1 MEQIIVTRRNGTTYP
16 LAVKKEATAIT
27 QAQQS
32 WGLLGDDLVNISI
45 ESPFPQQHEIGDWI
59 SVFGRIYTLNQLP
72 RVRKSGVHKYAYDLT
87 FEGVQY
93 DLLRAFYDVTIET
106 TGNTLQDVQGD
117 ALTGNLKRFATVLI
131 ANANRVFPDK
141 WKLGTCP
148 DTASDKTLT
157 FGDGDNCLAVYQNLC
172 KTFDV
177 EANISVRDG
186 VRTIDFVKRVGTTHP
201 FVFEFGKGK
210 GLYALDRQNVD
221 SSNIVTRLKVF
232 GSADNITNKYRA
244 NRLCLPGK
252 SKAQSF
258 IEEATAIQKYGIHE
272 ARKVFEDIK
281 PTFNG
286 RVSELVVGSVLKFKD
301 ASMFDLNA
309 LEADGRTTKYL
320 VAGVS
325 AKIHFNTG
333 NLAGYEFDIHKYD
346 HATRTFTLKKL
357 TDDRGAVFPSATSV
371 AFQFAVGD
379 EYKILDVTLPEQY
392 QTDAERRLQEQG
404 REYYRQNSQPKVKYG
419 LSVSKE
425 YLLKLFAD
433 GTTSLFTPG
442 DYINIKDESIGVD
455 KAVRIQSL
463 QRSLFDVYNYTL
475 TIADVAES
483 NITTRVISELLEIDK
498 ITTLHQLKDPTRA
511 KANWRSSR
519 EVLDM
524 VFDPDGDYY
533 TDKIK
538 PNSIDTL
545 SLSVGAKSM
554 QFALQNVVFDANY
567 QGQKNVVKV
576 SAGTLTHYTIEE
588 SARTWI
594 VAPAVVSLEED
605 NTPYYILARCSKSG
619 EAATMVFSKSP
630 IRVEQEAGMYHF
642 WIGVVNSVDETLQ
655 ARSIALSY
663 GFSTINGRFIKT
675 GRIESA
681 DGNTYFDLDAGEI
694 RGNILFKGGKTLDN
708 AVSDIIKQPISE
720 AKAYAD
726 GKTNDAL
733 EEVAR
738 INTAIRTL
746 SIGGRNYIRNS
757 SQEFKMKGLYKNF
770 NLSDKLKEGSEVT
783 ISAYIVIHAQPK
795 VNDDKARLKFVLT
808 PATWITDN
816 WGLADLPTGVS
827 EGIVQKTITL
837 TRDVTR
843 LSVYPN
849 YYYLK
854 EDKGAEVTVK
864 WIKLEYGNKA
874 TDYTEAPEDTAD
886 AIRRAETESKNLA
899 VSEAGKAQ
907 ANAIATAQADST
919 AKTAQALSDAKAY
932 TDGKV
937 NEAKASIQQVSNAL
951 NTAKSEL
958 QTAQRTA
965 TEAKTRAEN
974 TYTRAMADGKISE
987 AERRAIAQAESKAN
1001 DALAEASRRDT
1012 ALKAELEGKVSSIL
1026 SSVAIIQGDLQRQ
1039 IDKQVEMFWGEQPPT
1054 GRIGWTE
1061 ADDAKH
1067 EGDTYTVR
1075 SPEGVTITQQNAKQY
1090 PNVGK
1095 SWRWHGNGWIEIADT
1110 DVTRALSLAGEAKAS
1125 ADGKVTHFR
1134 GSAIPTGYKQGDL
1147 WTLTGVWNGFK
1158 QGSILTAIKDEVIGQ
1173 YNPTHWKEEVRYTDD
1188 TALHNLAIGGRN
1200 YIRKK
1205 YHREQEGGVL
1215 AIELT
1220 ETLPAGIYTFSCYAE
1235 IKRNK
1240 GYIGVLP
1247 SLESD
1252 YSKFINSPKSFIGI
1266 ETGNGESGVYVG
1278 VIEIESPMSRIY
1290 VYPQRRW
1297 AKTADGGLIDFKW
1310 IKLEKGNKATDYTEA
1325 PEDVADALKKVDTD
1339 STAKANQ
1346 ALNDAK
1352 AFANTKTQEA
1362 NTYTNSKASEV
1373 KAYASQQASTAL
1385 NDAKAFARE
1394 EDEKR
1399 ARALRAEIMQDYLR
1413 RVIKDGST
1421 LIKGGLLAT
1430 NVIALKSTN
1439 GKVSSYIDGNEA
1451 NNIAF
1456 ATGVTDAFTAN
1467 EKRAVEIT
1475 HDGNARFGQMHL
1487 NGHDG
1492 VLSFAPIGSAESYLN
1507 IGGVP
1512 RGLDSLLGS
1521 TFNGD
1526 DRTGDTSF
1534 SLVSTQ
1540 GQDLEQTKELIGSI
1554 NIPKDGTAIKFSGK
1568 FHINVDQAVSDY
1580 DDTDYEYGR
1589 YGDDRDYWL
1598 NREREEEE
1606 RARRSRENLKRT
1618 NAMATLVISLIKLGE
1633 RGEEVKMQIL
1643 NESRS
1648 YNDGRGHGTESFTAS
1663 TTLEQGVYKVIAR
1676 CTLLATGIDTSSTS
1690 AAVDIKTDLTQ
1701 KNAEVHISNKAMYAV
1716 FGRENFLHVSEQGTT
1731 IKGRTDM
1738 PGVLAAGIARTTGT
1752 VQNAY
1757 GAKVNRQGYDI
1768 AVCERQRDNSYK
1780 VYHSIGHSNY
1790 SVQLTVFGDSRDAG
1804 CVMDIQDYYFTCC
1817 FYNPVDTYKEQHD
1830 FTYLCIGPNTK

>member
-1 MEQIIVTRRNGTTYP
+1 MEQIIVMRRNGTTYP

-32 WGLLGDDLVNISI
+32 WGLLGDDLVQISI

-72 RVRKSGVHKYAYDLT
+72 RVRRSGVHKYAYDLT

-177 EANISVRDG
+177 EANISVRDD

-286 RVSELVVGSVLKFKD
+286 RVSELVAGSVLKFKD

-404 REYYRQNSQPKVKYG
+404 NEYYRQNSQPKVKYG

-425 YLLKLFAD
+425 YLMKLFAD
-433 GTTSLFTPG
+433 GTTSLFAPG

-524 VFDPDGDYY
+524 VFDPEGDYY

-545 SLSVGAKSM
+545 ALSVGAKSM

-576 SAGTLTHYTIEE
+576 SSGTLTHYTIED
-588 SARTWI
+588 SPRTWI
-594 VAPAVVSLEED
+594 VAPAVVSLDEE

-619 EAATMVFSKSP
+619 ESATIVFSKSP

-655 ARSIALSY
+655 ARSMSLTY

-720 AKAYAD
+720 AKSYTD

-733 EEVAR
+733 AEVA
-738 INTAIRTL
+738 
-746 SIGGRNYIRNS
+746 
-757 SQEFKMKGLYKNF
+757 
-770 NLSDKLKEGSEVT
+770 
-783 ISAYIVIHAQPK
+783 
-795 VNDDKARLKFVLT
+795 
-808 PATWITDN
+808 
-816 WGLADLPTGVS
+816 
-827 EGIVQKTITL
+827 
-837 TRDVTR
+837 
-843 LSVYPN
+843 
-849 YYYLK
+849 
-854 EDKGAEVTVK
+854 
-864 WIKLEYGNKA
+864 
-874 TDYTEAPEDTAD
+874 
-886 AIRRAETESKNLA
+886 
-899 VSEAGKAQ
+899 
-907 ANAIATAQADST
+907 
-919 AKTAQALSDAKAY
+919 
-932 TDGKV
+932 
-937 NEAKASIQQVSNAL
+937 
-951 NTAKSEL
+951 
-958 QTAQRTA
+958 
-965 TEAKTRAEN
+965 
-974 TYTRAMADGKISE
+974 
-987 AERRAIAQAESKAN
+987 
-1001 DALAEASRRDT
+1001 RRDT
-1012 ALKAELEGKVSSIL
+1012 ALKTELEGKVSALL
-1026 SSVAIIQGDLQRQ
+1026 SSVSTIQGDLQRQ
-1039 IDKQVEMFWGEQPPT
+1039 IDKQVEMYWGEQPPT
-1054 GRIGWTE
+1054 GRIGWTG

-1075 SPEGVTITQQNAKQY
+1075 PPEGVTITPQNAKQY

-1110 DVTRALSLAGEAKAS
+1110 DVTRALALAGEAKAS

-1147 WTLTGVWNGFK
+1147 WTLTSAWNGFK
-1158 QGSILTAIKDEVIGQ
+1158 QGSILTAIQDEVIGQ

-1188 TALHNLAIGGRN
+1188 TAIRTLSIGGRN
-1200 YIRKK
+1200 LIKNSYKNQERKRG
-1205 YHREQEGGVL
+1205 YLMVQEHDLTEDWKAGETYTISVCCGIERDKGVL
-1215 AIELT
+1215 LYIWGGSYQLAEVTTRTNSEDKDGLKW
-1220 ETLPAGIYTFSCYAE
+1220 GVYTATFTIS
-1235 IKRNK
+1235 
-1240 GYIGVLP
+1240 
-1247 SLESD
+1247 EST
-1252 YSKFINSPKSFIGI
+1252 INSISDWHKKTYEIFQ
-1266 ETGNGESGVYVG
+1266 NGGEG
-1278 VIEIESPMSRIY
+1278 
-1290 VYPQRRW
+1290 
-1297 AKTADGGLIDFKW
+1297 DFTLKW
-1310 IKLEKGNKATDYTEA
+1310 VKLEKGNKATDYTEA
-1325 PEDVADALKKVDTD
+1325 PEDTAEAIKKVETD

-1352 AFANTKTQEA
+1352 T
-1362 NTYTNSKASEV
+1362 
-1373 KAYASQQASTAL
+1373 
-1385 NDAKAFARE
+1385 FARE
-1394 EDEKR
+1394 EDDKREK
-1399 ARALRAEIMQDYLR
+1399 ALRAEIMQDYLR
-1413 RVIKDGST
+1413 KVIKDGST

-1439 GKVSSYIDGNEA
+1439 GKISSYIDGNEA

-1456 ATGVTDAFTAN
+1456 ATGVNDAFTAN

-1475 HDGNARFGQMHL
+1475 HDGNARFGQMRL

-1507 IGGVP
+1507 IGGVARP
-1512 RGLDSLLGS
+1512 LDILLGGALALDSLSGEADFDFKIRGNVNQNNDHHES
-1521 TFNGD
+1521 KVII
-1526 DRTGDTSF
+1526 DRLS
-1534 SLVSTQ
+1534 VQ
-1540 GQDLEQTKELIGSI
+1540 
-1554 NIPKDGTAIKFSGK
+1554 KDGTTIKFFGDYSLE
-1568 FHINVDQAVSDY
+1568 VSQDLVDY
-1580 DDTDYEYGR
+1580 DSPELMHSVLVATDF
-1589 YGDDRDYWL
+1589 
-1598 NREREEEE
+1598 
-1606 RARRSRENLKRT
+1606 LKRDE
-1618 NAMATLVISLIKLGE
+1618 AVGSLEVKIIKRGE
-1633 RGEEVKMQIL
+1633 RGEEERAQIL
-1643 NESRS
+1643 YMQKRAV
-1648 YNDGRGHGTESFTAS
+1648 DGSIHDEKYSS
-1663 TTLEQGVYKVIAR
+1663 ILTLEKGEYKVVANFDHYGSMLGKSRTIANVSLK
-1676 CTLLATGIDTSSTS
+1676 TALTNKST
-1690 AAVDIKTDLTQ
+1690 
-1701 KNAEVHISNKAMYAV
+1701 EVYIGKDSMYAV
-1716 FGRENFLHVSEQGTT
+1716 FGRENFLHVSEEGTT
-1731 IKGRTDM
+1731 IKGKTDM
-1738 PGVLAAGIARTTGT
+1738 PGVLAAGIAKMSGT
-1752 VQNAY
+1752 VSNAY
-1757 GAKVNRQGYDI
+1757 GAKVNRLGYEG
-1768 AVCERQRDNSYK
+1768 AWCERQRDNSYK

-1790 SVQLTVFGDSRDAG
+1790 SVQVTVFGDSRDAG
-1804 CVMDIQDYYFTCC
+1804 CVMDVQDYYFTCC
-1817 FYNPVDTYKEQHD
+1817 FYNPVDTYKEQHN
-1830 FTYLCIGPNTK
+1830 FTYLCVGPNTK

>member
-1 MEQIIVTRRNGTTYP
+1 MKIGLKTILPSPSFDNHSFIEQ
-16 LAVKKEATAIT
+16 
-27 QAQQS
+27 
-32 WGLLGDDLVNISI
+32 
-45 ESPFPQQHEIGDWI
+45 
-59 SVFGRIYTLNQLP
+59 
-72 RVRKSGVHKYAYDLT
+72 
-87 FEGVQY
+87 
-93 DLLRAFYDVTIET
+93 
-106 TGNTLQDVQGD
+106 
-117 ALTGNLKRFATVLI
+117 
-131 ANANRVFPDK
+131 
-141 WKLGTCP
+141 
-148 DTASDKTLT
+148 KTEE
-157 FGDGDNCLAVYQNLC
+157 F
-172 KTFDV
+172 
-177 EANISVRDG
+177 
-186 VRTIDFVKRVGTTHP
+186 
-201 FVFEFGKGK
+201 FEFGKGK

-272 ARKVFEDIK
+272 ARKIFEDIK
-281 PTFNG
+281 PIFNG
-286 RVSELVVGSVLKFKD
+286 RISELVAGSILKFKD

-371 AFQFAVGD
+371 AFQFSVGD

-392 QTDAERRLQEQG
+392 QTDAERKLQDQG

-524 VFDPDGDYY
+524 VFDPEGDYY

-545 SLSVGAKSM
+545 ALSVGAKSM

-576 SAGTLTHYTIEE
+576 SAGTLTHYTIED
-588 SARTWI
+588 SLRTWI

-619 EAATMVFSKSP
+619 ESATIVFSKST

-655 ARSIALSY
+655 ARSMSLTY

-720 AKAYAD
+720 AKSYAD
-726 GKTNDAL
+726 GKT
-733 EEVAR
+733 
-738 INTAIRTL
+738 
-746 SIGGRNYIRNS
+746 
-757 SQEFKMKGLYKNF
+757 
-770 NLSDKLKEGSEVT
+770 
-783 ISAYIVIHAQPK
+783 
-795 VNDDKARLKFVLT
+795 
-808 PATWITDN
+808 
-816 WGLADLPTGVS
+816 
-827 EGIVQKTITL
+827 
-837 TRDVTR
+837 
-843 LSVYPN
+843 
-849 YYYLK
+849 
-854 EDKGAEVTVK
+854 
-864 WIKLEYGNKA
+864 
-874 TDYTEAPEDTAD
+874 
-886 AIRRAETESKNLA
+886 
-899 VSEAGKAQ
+899 
-907 ANAIATAQADST
+907 
-919 AKTAQALSDAKAY
+919 
-932 TDGKV
+932 
-937 NEAKASIQQVSNAL
+937 
-951 NTAKSEL
+951 
-958 QTAQRTA
+958 
-965 TEAKTRAEN
+965 
-974 TYTRAMADGKISE
+974 
-987 AERRAIAQAESKAN
+987 N

-1012 ALKAELEGKVSSIL
+1012 ALKTELEGKVSSIL
-1026 SSVAIIQGDLQRQ
+1026 SNVATIQGDLQRQ
-1039 IDKQVEMFWGEQPPT
+1039 IDKQVEMYWGEQPPT

-1075 SPEGVTITQQNAKQY
+1075 PPEGVTITPQNAKQY

-1095 SWRWHGNGWIEIADT
+1095 SWRWHGNGWLEIADT
-1110 DVTRALSLAGEAKAS
+1110 DVTRALALAGEAKAS

-1147 WTLTGVWNGFK
+1147 WTLTSMWNGFK
-1158 QGSILTAIKDEVIGQ
+1158 QGSILTATQDEVIGQ

-1188 TALHNLAIGGRN
+1188 TAIRTLSIGGRN
-1200 YIRKK
+1200 YVRSM
-1205 YHREQEGGVL
+1205 YHKEREGGVL
-1215 AIELT
+1215 PIELT

-1247 SLESD
+1247 SLGSD

-1266 ETGNGESGVYVG
+1266 ETGNGESGVYMG

-1325 PEDVADALKKVDTD
+1325 PEDVADA
-1339 STAKANQ
+1339 STAKTNQ

-1352 AFANTKTQEA
+1352 TYANTKTQEA
-1362 NTYTNSKASEV
+1362 NTYTNTKASEV
-1373 KAYASQQASTAL
+1373 KTYASQQASTAL

-1394 EDEKR
+1394 EDDKR
-1399 ARALRAEIMQDYLR
+1399 DKALRAEIMQDYLR
-1413 RVIKDGST
+1413 QVIKDGST
-1421 LIKGGLLAT
+1421 LVKGGLLAT

-1507 IGGVP
+1507 IGGVAIP
-1512 RGLDSLLGS
+1512 LDVLLGGALALDSLSGKAD
-1521 TFNGD
+1521 FNFKIRGD
-1526 DRTGDTSF
+1526 VNQNNDHHESKVIIDRLS
-1534 SLVSTQ
+1534 VQ
-1540 GQDLEQTKELIGSI
+1540 
-1554 NIPKDGTAIKFSGK
+1554 KDGTTIKFFGDYSL
-1568 FHINVDQAVSDY
+1568 DVSQDLVDY
-1580 DDTDYEYGR
+1580 DSPELMHSVLVATDFVK
-1589 YGDDRDYWL
+1589 RD
-1598 NREREEEE
+1598 E
-1606 RARRSRENLKRT
+1606 A
-1618 NAMATLVISLIKLGE
+1618 VGSLEVKIIKMGE
-1633 RGEEVKMQIL
+1633 RGEEERAQIL
-1643 NESRS
+1643 YMQKRSVDGSVHDEKYSSILTLEKGEYKVVANFDHYGSMLGESRTIANVS
-1648 YNDGRGHGTESFTAS
+1648 LKTALTNKRTE
-1663 TTLEQGVYKVIAR
+1663 VYIGK
-1676 CTLLATGIDTSSTS
+1676 DS
-1690 AAVDIKTDLTQ
+1690 
-1701 KNAEVHISNKAMYAV
+1701 MYAV
-1716 FGRENFLHVSEQGTT
+1716 FGRENFLHVSEEGTT
-1731 IKGRTDM
+1731 IKGKTDM
-1738 PGVLAAGIARTTGT
+1738 PGVLAAGIAGAFGGVR
-1752 VQNAY
+1752 NAY
-1757 GAKVNRQGYDI
+1757 GAKVNRLGYDK
-1768 AVCERQRDNSYK
+1768 AVCERQRDNSYI

-1790 SVQLTVFGDSRDAG
+1790 SVQVTVFGNSRDAG
-1804 CVMDIQDYYFTCC
+1804 CVMDVQDYYFTCC
-1817 FYNPVDTYKEQHD
+1817 FYNPVDVNKEEHD

>member
-16 LAVKKEATAIT
+16 LVVKKEATAIT

-45 ESPFPQQHEIGDWI
+45 ESPFPQQYEIGDWI
-59 SVFGRIYTLNQLP
+59 SVFGRVYTLNQLP

-258 IEEATAIQKYGIHE
+258 IEEATAIKKYGIHE
-272 ARKVFEDIK
+272 ARKIFEDIK

-286 RVSELVVGSVLKFKD
+286 RVSELVAGSVLKFKD

-404 REYYRQNSQPKVKYG
+404 NEYYRQNSQPKVKYG

-524 VFDPDGDYY
+524 VFDPEGDYY

-545 SLSVGAKSM
+545 ALSVGAKSM

-576 SAGTLTHYTIEE
+576 SAGTLTHYTIED
-588 SARTWI
+588 SPRTWI
-594 VAPAVVSLEED
+594 VAPAVVSLDED

-619 EAATMVFSKSP
+619 ESATIVFSKST

-655 ARSIALSY
+655 ARSMSLTY

-694 RGNILFKGGKTLDN
+694 RGNILFKGGKTLDD

-720 AKAYAD
+720 AKSYAD

-733 EEVAR
+733 AEVA
-738 INTAIRTL
+738 
-746 SIGGRNYIRNS
+746 
-757 SQEFKMKGLYKNF
+757 
-770 NLSDKLKEGSEVT
+770 
-783 ISAYIVIHAQPK
+783 
-795 VNDDKARLKFVLT
+795 
-808 PATWITDN
+808 
-816 WGLADLPTGVS
+816 
-827 EGIVQKTITL
+827 
-837 TRDVTR
+837 
-843 LSVYPN
+843 
-849 YYYLK
+849 
-854 EDKGAEVTVK
+854 
-864 WIKLEYGNKA
+864 
-874 TDYTEAPEDTAD
+874 
-886 AIRRAETESKNLA
+886 
-899 VSEAGKAQ
+899 
-907 ANAIATAQADST
+907 
-919 AKTAQALSDAKAY
+919 
-932 TDGKV
+932 
-937 NEAKASIQQVSNAL
+937 
-951 NTAKSEL
+951 
-958 QTAQRTA
+958 
-965 TEAKTRAEN
+965 
-974 TYTRAMADGKISE
+974 
-987 AERRAIAQAESKAN
+987 
-1001 DALAEASRRDT
+1001 RRDT
-1012 ALKAELEGKVSSIL
+1012 ALKTELEGKVSALL
-1026 SSVAIIQGDLQRQ
+1026 SSVSTIQGDLQRQ
-1039 IDKQVEMFWGEQPPT
+1039 IDKQVEMYWGEQPPT

-1075 SPEGVTITQQNAKQY
+1075 PPEGVTITPQNAKQY

-1110 DVTRALSLAGEAKAS
+1110 DVTRALALAGEAKAS

-1147 WTLTGVWNGFK
+1147 WTLTATWNGFK
-1158 QGSILTAIKDEVIGQ
+1158 QGSILTATQDEVIGQ

-1188 TALHNLAIGGRN
+1188 TKANEA
-1200 YIRKK
+1200 K
-1205 YHREQEGGVL
+1205 
-1215 AIELT
+1215 T
-1220 ETLPAGIYTFSCYAE
+1220 YAE
-1235 IKRNK
+1235 
-1240 GYIGVLP
+1240 
-1247 SLESD
+1247 S
-1252 YSKFINSPKSFIGI
+1252 
-1266 ETGNGESGVYVG
+1266 
-1278 VIEIESPMSRIY
+1278 
-1290 VYPQRRW
+1290 Q
-1297 AKTADGGLIDFKW
+1297 
-1310 IKLEKGNKATDYTEA
+1310 
-1325 PEDVADALKKVDTD
+1325 
-1339 STAKANQ
+1339 AN
-1346 ALNDAK
+1346 
-1352 AFANTKTQEA
+1352 
-1362 NTYTNSKASEV
+1362 
-1373 KAYASQQASTAL
+1373 TAL

-1394 EDEKR
+1394 EDDKREK
-1399 ARALRAEIMQDYLR
+1399 ALRAEMMQDYLR
-1413 RVIKDGST
+1413 QVIKDGST

-1439 GKVSSYIDGNEA
+1439 GKISSYIDGNQA

-1487 NGHDG
+1487 NGKDG

-1507 IGGVP
+1507 IGGVARP
-1512 RGLDSLLGS
+1512 LDILLGGALALDSLSGKADFDFEILGDVNQNNDHHES
-1521 TFNGD
+1521 KVII
-1526 DRTGDTSF
+1526 DRLS
-1534 SLVSTQ
+1534 VQ
-1540 GQDLEQTKELIGSI
+1540 
-1554 NIPKDGTAIKFSGK
+1554 KDGTTIKFFGDYSLE
-1568 FHINVDQAVSDY
+1568 VSQDLVDY
-1580 DDTDYEYGR
+1580 DSPELMHSVLVATDF
-1589 YGDDRDYWL
+1589 
-1598 NREREEEE
+1598 
-1606 RARRSRENLKRT
+1606 LKRDE
-1618 NAMATLVISLIKLGE
+1618 AVGSLEVKIIKRGE
-1633 RGEEVKMQIL
+1633 RGEEERAQIL
-1643 NESRS
+1643 YMQKRAV
-1648 YNDGRGHGTESFTAS
+1648 DGSIHDEKYSS
-1663 TTLEQGVYKVIAR
+1663 ILTLEKGEYKVVANFDHYGSMLGKSRTIANVSLK
-1676 CTLLATGIDTSSTS
+1676 TALTNKST
-1690 AAVDIKTDLTQ
+1690 
-1701 KNAEVHISNKAMYAV
+1701 EVHIGNKAMYAV
-1716 FGRENFLHVSEQGTT
+1716 FGRENFLHVSEEGTT
-1731 IKGRTDM
+1731 IKGKTDM
-1738 PGVLAAGIARTTGT
+1738 PGVLAAGIARTTGS

-1757 GAKVNRQGYDI
+1757 GAKVNRLGYNYAD
-1768 AVCERQRDNSYK
+1768 CERQRDNSYI

-1790 SVQLTVFGDSRDAG
+1790 SVQVTVFGNSRDAG
-1804 CVMDIQDYYFTCC
+1804 CVMDVQDYYFTCC
-1817 FYNPVDTYKEQHD
+1817 FYNPVDVNKEEHD

>member
-16 LAVKKEATAIT
+16 LVVKKEATAIT

-32 WGLLGDDLVNISI
+32 WGLLGDDLVQISI

-286 RVSELVVGSVLKFKD
+286 RVSELVAGSVLKFKD

-425 YLLKLFAD
+425 YLMKLFAD

-463 QRSLFDVYNYTL
+463 QRNLFDVYNYTL

-524 VFDPDGDYY
+524 VFDPEGDYY

-545 SLSVGAKSM
+545 ALSVGAKSM

-576 SAGTLTHYTIEE
+576 SSGTLTHYTIED
-588 SARTWI
+588 SPRTWI
-594 VAPAVVSLEED
+594 VAPAVVSLEEED

-619 EAATMVFSKSP
+619 NSATVVFSKST

-655 ARSIALSY
+655 ARSMSLTY

-708 AVSDIIKQPISE
+708 VVSDIIKQPISE
-720 AKAYAD
+720 AKSYAD
-726 GKTNDAL
+726 GKANDAL
-733 EEVAR
+733 AEASRRDTALKTELEGKVSSILSNVATIQGDLQRQIDKQIEMYWGEQPPTGRIGWKEADDAKHEGDTYTVRPPEGVTITPQNAKQYPNVGKSWRWHGNGWIEIADTDVTRALAIAGEAKASADGKVTHFRGSSIPTGYKQGDLWTLTSSWNGFKQGSILTATQDEVIGQYNPAHWKEEVR
-738 INTAIRTL
+738 YTDDTAIRTL

-757 SQEFKMKGLYKNF
+757 SQEFKMKGLHKF
-770 NLSDKLKEGSEVT
+770 LELSDTLKAGSAVT
-783 ISAYIVIHAQPK
+783 ISAYIIIHAQPK
-795 VNDDKARLKFVLT
+795 VEGDKARLKFLLT
-808 PATWITDN
+808 PATWSENN
-816 WGLADLPTGVS
+816 WGLAELPTGVS

-837 TRDVTR
+837 DRDVTR
-843 LSVYPN
+843 LCVYPN
-849 YYYLK
+849 QYYLK

-874 TDYTEAPEDTAD
+874 TDYTEAPED
-886 AIRRAETESKNLA
+886 
-899 VSEAGKAQ
+899 
-907 ANAIATAQADST
+907 
-919 AKTAQALSDAKAY
+919 
-932 TDGKV
+932 
-937 NEAKASIQQVSNAL
+937 
-951 NTAKSEL
+951 
-958 QTAQRTA
+958 
-965 TEAKTRAEN
+965 
-974 TYTRAMADGKISE
+974 
-987 AERRAIAQAESKAN
+987 
-1001 DALAEASRRDT
+1001 
-1012 ALKAELEGKVSSIL
+1012 
-1026 SSVAIIQGDLQRQ
+1026 
-1039 IDKQVEMFWGEQPPT
+1039 
-1054 GRIGWTE
+1054 
-1061 ADDAKH
+1061 
-1067 EGDTYTVR
+1067 
-1075 SPEGVTITQQNAKQY
+1075 
-1090 PNVGK
+1090 
-1095 SWRWHGNGWIEIADT
+1095 
-1110 DVTRALSLAGEAKAS
+1110 
-1125 ADGKVTHFR
+1125 
-1134 GSAIPTGYKQGDL
+1134 
-1147 WTLTGVWNGFK
+1147 
-1158 QGSILTAIKDEVIGQ
+1158 
-1173 YNPTHWKEEVRYTDD
+1173 
-1188 TALHNLAIGGRN
+1188 
-1200 YIRKK
+1200 
-1205 YHREQEGGVL
+1205 
-1215 AIELT
+1215 
-1220 ETLPAGIYTFSCYAE
+1220 
-1235 IKRNK
+1235 
-1240 GYIGVLP
+1240 
-1247 SLESD
+1247 
-1252 YSKFINSPKSFIGI
+1252 
-1266 ETGNGESGVYVG
+1266 
-1278 VIEIESPMSRIY
+1278 
-1290 VYPQRRW
+1290 
-1297 AKTADGGLIDFKW
+1297 
-1310 IKLEKGNKATDYTEA
+1310 
-1325 PEDVADALKKVDTD
+1325 VADALKKVETD
-1339 STAKANQ
+1339 GTAKANQ
-1346 ALNDAK
+1346 ALSDAK
-1352 AFANTKTQEA
+1352 TYANTKTQEA
-1362 NTYTNSKASEV
+1362 NTYTNSKANEV
-1373 KAYASQQASTAL
+1373 KTYASQQASTAL

-1399 ARALRAEIMQDYLR
+1399 EKVLRAFMMQDYLR
-1413 RVIKDGST
+1413 QVIKDGST

-1451 NNIAF
+1451 NDIAF
-1456 ATGVTDAFTAN
+1456 AAGVTDAFTAN

-1507 IGGVP
+1507 IGGVARP
-1512 RGLDSLLGS
+1512 LDSLLGGTLS
-1521 TFNGD
+1521 SD
-1526 DRTGDTSF
+1526 DRTGSVEFRPPTINSDAEITN
-1534 SLVSTQ
+1534 TN
-1540 GQDLEQTKELIGSI
+1540 ELIGGM
-1554 NIPKDGTAIKFSGK
+1554 NITKDGTTIKFSGSYN
-1568 FHINVDQAVSDY
+1568 ISVDQEY
-1580 DDTDYEYGR
+1580 HENDTSTYP
-1589 YGDDRDYWL
+1589 
-1598 NREREEEE
+1598 
-1606 RARRSRENLKRT
+1606 SRPTDTSTLKRA
-1618 NAMATLVISLIKLGE
+1618 NAIGILEIKLVKKGE
-1633 RGEEVKMQIL
+1633 RGDEDKAQIL
-1643 NESRS
+1643 YVSKQG
-1648 YNDGRGHGTESFTAS
+1648 NDTARGAVNFVAS
-1663 TTLEQGVYKVIAR
+1663 TTIEKGVYKVVAT
-1676 CTLLATGIDTSSTS
+1676 CTHKGASVGRSSTIATANIATNVTNKS
-1690 AAVDIKTDLTQ
+1690 T
-1701 KNAEVHISNKAMYAV
+1701 EVYIGKDSMYAV
-1716 FGRENFLHVSEQGTT
+1716 FGRENFLHVSEEGTT
-1731 IKGRTDM
+1731 IKGKTDM
-1738 PGVLAAGIARTTGT
+1738 PGVLAAGIAKISGT

-1757 GAKVNRQGYDI
+1757 GAKVNRQGYEG
-1768 AVCERQRDNSYK
+1768 AWCERQRDNSYK
-1780 VYHSIGHSNY
+1780 VYHSIGHSKY
-1790 SVQLTVFGDSRDAG
+1790 SVQITPINTRDTG
-1804 CVMDIQDYYFTCC
+1804 CVLDVSDYYFTCC
-1817 FYNPVDTYKEQHD
+1817 FYGTMDNDRYQHD
-1830 FTYLCIGPNTK
+1830 FHYLCIGQNTK

>member
-16 LAVKKEATAIT
+16 LVVKKEATAIT

-32 WGLLGDDLVNISI
+32 WGLLGDDLVQISI

-272 ARKVFEDIK
+272 ARKIFEDIK

-286 RVSELVVGSVLKFKD
+286 RVSELVAGSVLKFKD

-392 QTDAERRLQEQG
+392 QTEAERKLQEQG
-404 REYYRQNSQPKVKYG
+404 NEYYRQNSQPKVKYG

-425 YLLKLFAD
+425 YLMKLFAD

-524 VFDPDGDYY
+524 VFDPEGDYY

-545 SLSVGAKSM
+545 ALSVGAKSM

-576 SAGTLTHYTIEE
+576 SEGTLTHYTIED
-588 SARTWI
+588 SPRTWI
-594 VAPAVVSLEED
+594 VAPAVVSLEEE

-619 EAATMVFSKSP
+619 ESATIVFSKSP

-655 ARSIALSY
+655 ARSMSLTY

-720 AKAYAD
+720 VKSYAD

-733 EEVAR
+733 AEVAR
-738 INTAIRTL
+738 RDTVLKTELEGKVSALLSNVSTIQENLQKQIDKQVEMYWGEQPPTGRIDWTEADDAKHEGDTYTVRPPEGVTITPQNAKQYPNVGKSWRWHGNGWLEIADTDVTRALALAGEAKASADGKVTHFRGGAIPTGYKQGDLWTLTSAWNGFKQGSILTATQDEVIGQYNPTHWKEEVRYTDDTAIRTL

-757 SQEFKMKGLYKNF
+757 RKEFKMKGLHKF
-770 NLSDKLKEGSEVT
+770 LELSDTLKAGSAVT
-783 ISAYIVIHAQPK
+783 LSAHIVIHAQPK
-795 VNDDKARLKFVLT
+795 VEGDKARLKFLLT
-808 PATWITDN
+808 PATWSENN
-816 WGLADLPTGVS
+816 WDLAELPTGVS
-827 EGIVQKTITL
+827 EGLVQKTITL
-837 TRDVTR
+837 DRDVTR
-843 LSVYPN
+843 LCVYPN
-849 YYYLK
+849 YSYLD

-874 TDYTEAPEDTAD
+874 TDYTEAPEDVAD
-886 AIRRAETESKNLA
+886 AI
-899 VSEAGKAQ
+899 
-907 ANAIATAQADST
+907 
-919 AKTAQALSDAKAY
+919 
-932 TDGKV
+932 
-937 NEAKASIQQVSNAL
+937 
-951 NTAKSEL
+951 
-958 QTAQRTA
+958 
-965 TEAKTRAEN
+965 
-974 TYTRAMADGKISE
+974 
-987 AERRAIAQAESKAN
+987 
-1001 DALAEASRRDT
+1001 
-1012 ALKAELEGKVSSIL
+1012 
-1026 SSVAIIQGDLQRQ
+1026 
-1039 IDKQVEMFWGEQPPT
+1039 
-1054 GRIGWTE
+1054 
-1061 ADDAKH
+1061 
-1067 EGDTYTVR
+1067 
-1075 SPEGVTITQQNAKQY
+1075 
-1090 PNVGK
+1090 
-1095 SWRWHGNGWIEIADT
+1095 
-1110 DVTRALSLAGEAKAS
+1110 
-1125 ADGKVTHFR
+1125 
-1134 GSAIPTGYKQGDL
+1134 
-1147 WTLTGVWNGFK
+1147 
-1158 QGSILTAIKDEVIGQ
+1158 
-1173 YNPTHWKEEVRYTDD
+1173 
-1188 TALHNLAIGGRN
+1188 
-1200 YIRKK
+1200 
-1205 YHREQEGGVL
+1205 
-1215 AIELT
+1215 
-1220 ETLPAGIYTFSCYAE
+1220 
-1235 IKRNK
+1235 
-1240 GYIGVLP
+1240 
-1247 SLESD
+1247 
-1252 YSKFINSPKSFIGI
+1252 
-1266 ETGNGESGVYVG
+1266 
-1278 VIEIESPMSRIY
+1278 
-1290 VYPQRRW
+1290 
-1297 AKTADGGLIDFKW
+1297 
-1310 IKLEKGNKATDYTEA
+1310 
-1325 PEDVADALKKVDTD
+1325 KKVDTD

-1352 AFANTKTQEA
+1352 TYANTKTQEA
-1362 NTYTNSKASEV
+1362 NTYTNSKANEV
-1373 KAYASQQASTAL
+1373 KTYASQQASTAL

-1394 EDEKR
+1394 EDDKR
-1399 ARALRAEIMQDYLR
+1399 ERALRAEIMQDYLR
-1413 RVIKDGST
+1413 QVIKDGST
-1421 LIKGGLLAT
+1421 LVKGGLLAT
-1430 NVIALKSTN
+1430 NVIALKSTK

-1456 ATGVTDAFTAN
+1456 AAGVTDAFTAN

-1507 IGGVP
+1507 IGGVARP
-1512 RGLDSLLGS
+1512 LDSLLGGTLS
-1521 TFNGD
+1521 SD
-1526 DRTGDTSF
+1526 DRNGSVEFRPPTINSDAEITN
-1534 SLVSTQ
+1534 TN
-1540 GQDLEQTKELIGSI
+1540 ELIGGM
-1554 NIPKDGTAIKFSGK
+1554 NITKDGTTIKFSGSYN
-1568 FHINVDQAVSDY
+1568 ISVDQEY
-1580 DDTDYEYGR
+1580 HENDTSTYP
-1589 YGDDRDYWL
+1589 
-1598 NREREEEE
+1598 
-1606 RARRSRENLKRT
+1606 SRPTDTSTLKRA
-1618 NAMATLVISLIKLGE
+1618 NAIGILEIKLVKKGE
-1633 RGEEVKMQIL
+1633 RGDEDKAQIL
-1643 NESRS
+1643 YVSKQG
-1648 YNDGRGHGTESFTAS
+1648 NDTARGKVNFVAS
-1663 TTLEQGVYKVIAR
+1663 ATIEKGVYKVVAT
-1676 CTLLATGIDTSSTS
+1676 CTHKGASVGRSSTI
-1690 AAVDIKTDLTQ
+1690 ATADIATKVTN
-1701 KNAEVHISNKAMYAV
+1701 KSSEVYIGKDSMYAV
-1716 FGRENFLHVSEQGTT
+1716 FGRENFLHVSEEGTT

-1738 PGVLAAGIARTTGT
+1738 PGVLAAGIAKTTGT

-1757 GAKVNRQGYDI
+1757 GAKVNRLGYEG
-1768 AVCERQRDNSYK
+1768 AWCERQRDNSYK

-1790 SVQLTVFGDSRDAG
+1790 SVQVTVFGDSRDAG

-1817 FYNPVDTYKEQHD
+1817 FYNPVDTYKEQHN

>member
-32 WGLLGDDLVNISI
+32 WGLLGDDLVQISI

-72 RVRKSGVHKYAYDLT
+72 RVRKSGVHKYTYDLN

-258 IEEATAIQKYGIHE
+258 IEDATAIEKYGIHE
-272 ARKVFEDIK
+272 ARKIFEDIK

-286 RVSELVVGSVLKFKD
+286 RVSELVAGSVLKFKD
-301 ASMFDLNA
+301 VSMFDLNT
-309 LEADGRTTKYL
+309 LEPDGRTTKYL

-371 AFQFAVGD
+371 AFQFSVGD

-392 QTDAERRLQEQG
+392 QTEAERKLQEQG

-425 YLLKLFAD
+425 YLMKLFAD

-524 VFDPDGDYY
+524 VFDPEGDYY

-545 SLSVGAKSM
+545 ALSVGAKSM
-554 QFALQNVVFDANY
+554 QFALQNVVFEANY

-576 SAGTLTHYTIEE
+576 SEGTLTHYTIED
-588 SARTWI
+588 SPRTWI
-594 VAPAVVSLEED
+594 VAPAVISLEEE

-619 EAATMVFSKSP
+619 ESATIVFSKST

-655 ARSIALSY
+655 ARSMSLTY

-720 AKAYAD
+720 VKSYAD

-733 EEVAR
+733 AEVTR
-738 INTAIRTL
+738 INTA
-746 SIGGRNYIRNS
+746 
-757 SQEFKMKGLYKNF
+757 
-770 NLSDKLKEGSEVT
+770 LKT
-783 ISAYIVIHAQPK
+783 
-795 VNDDKARLKFVLT
+795 
-808 PATWITDN
+808 
-816 WGLADLPTGVS
+816 
-827 EGIVQKTITL
+827 
-837 TRDVTR
+837 
-843 LSVYPN
+843 
-849 YYYLK
+849 
-854 EDKGAEVTVK
+854 
-864 WIKLEYGNKA
+864 
-874 TDYTEAPEDTAD
+874 
-886 AIRRAETESKNLA
+886 
-899 VSEAGKAQ
+899 
-907 ANAIATAQADST
+907 
-919 AKTAQALSDAKAY
+919 
-932 TDGKV
+932 
-937 NEAKASIQQVSNAL
+937 
-951 NTAKSEL
+951 
-958 QTAQRTA
+958 
-965 TEAKTRAEN
+965 
-974 TYTRAMADGKISE
+974 
-987 AERRAIAQAESKAN
+987 
-1001 DALAEASRRDT
+1001 
-1012 ALKAELEGKVSSIL
+1012 ELEGKVSAL
-1026 SSVAIIQGDLQRQ
+1026 VSSVTTIQGALQRQ
-1039 IDKQVEMFWGEQPPT
+1039 IDKQVEMYWGEQPPT

-1075 SPEGVTITQQNAKQY
+1075 PPEGVTITPQNAKQY

-1095 SWRWHGNGWIEIADT
+1095 SWRWHGNGWLEIADT
-1110 DVTRALSLAGEAKAS
+1110 DVTRALALAGEAKAS

-1147 WTLTGVWNGFK
+1147 WTLTSAWNGFK
-1158 QGSILTAIKDEVIGQ
+1158 QGSILTATQDEVIGQ

-1188 TALHNLAIGGRN
+1188 TAIRTLSIGGRN
-1200 YIRKK
+1200 LVRRFDAVKQDGYCLGCWLFPKPEQWQAGLEYTLSFNLGTTHSDPLVWLYVDK
-1205 YHREQEGGVL
+1205 YSRGIARIYPQGEPKRGDDGLFYGRYTLTFRPEQEDIDRGRPRDGWDGFRL
-1215 AIELT
+1215 YL
-1220 ETLPAGIYTFSCYAE
+1220 GHSSDG
-1235 IKRNK
+1235 RNAN
-1240 GYIGVLP
+1240 
-1247 SLESD
+1247 D
-1252 YSKFINSPKSFIGI
+1252 PK
-1266 ETGNGESGVYVG
+1266 
-1278 VIEIESPMSRIY
+1278 
-1290 VYPQRRW
+1290 
-1297 AKTADGGLIDFKW
+1297 AKVDRV
-1310 IKLEKGNKATDYTEA
+1310 KLEKGNKATDYTEA
-1325 PEDVADALKKVDTD
+1325 PEDTAEAIKKVETD
-1339 STAKANQ
+1339 STAKATQ

-1352 AFANTKTQEA
+1352 
-1362 NTYTNSKASEV
+1362 
-1373 KAYASQQASTAL
+1373 
-1385 NDAKAFARE
+1385 DFARE
-1394 EDEKR
+1394 EDDKREK
-1399 ARALRAEIMQDYLR
+1399 ALRAEIMQDYLR
-1413 RVIKDGST
+1413 KVIKDGST

-1456 ATGVTDAFTAN
+1456 ATGVTNAFTAA
-1467 EKRAVEIT
+1467 EERAVEIT

-1507 IGGVP
+1507 IGGVARP
-1512 RGLDSLLGS
+1512 LDVLLGGALALDSLGGDAKFDFEIQGY
-1521 TFNGD
+1521 FNA
-1526 DRTGDTSF
+1526 DTH
-1534 SLVSTQ
+1534 
-1540 GQDLEQTKELIGSI
+1540 TKSKVLIERFTVQ
-1554 NIPKDGTAIKFSGK
+1554 KDGTG
-1568 FHINVDQAVSDY
+1568 INFFGEYSLEVSQTSVDYNSPEVEPSIPSHDFIIEDTAVGSL
-1580 DDTDYEYGR
+1580 EV
-1589 YGDDRDYWL
+1589 
-1598 NREREEEE
+1598 
-1606 RARRSRENLKRT
+1606 K
-1618 NAMATLVISLIKLGE
+1618 LIKLGE
-1633 RGEEVKMQIL
+1633 RGEEDKMQIL
-1643 NESRS
+1643 YMQARAV
-1648 YNDGRGHGTESFTAS
+1648 DGSIHDKKYSSFI
-1663 TTLEQGVYKVIAR
+1663 TLEQGEYKVVANSVHYST
-1676 CTLLATGIDTSSTS
+1676 TLGTSSTHAKVS
-1690 AAVDIKTDLTQ
+1690 IQTALDKKKT
-1701 KNAEVHISNKAMYAV
+1701 EVYIGKDSMYAV
-1716 FGRENFLHVSEQGTT
+1716 FGRENFLHVSEEGTT
-1731 IKGRTDM
+1731 IKGKTDM
-1738 PGVLAAGIARTTGT
+1738 PGVLAAGIANMSGT

-1757 GAKVNRQGYDI
+1757 GAKVNRLGYEG
-1768 AVCERQRDNSYK
+1768 AWCERQRDNSYI

-1790 SVQLTVFGDSRDAG
+1790 SVQVTVFGDSRDAG

-1817 FYNPVDTYKEQHD
+1817 FYNPVDTYKEQHN

>member
-32 WGLLGDDLVNISI
+32 WGLLGDDLVQISI

-286 RVSELVVGSVLKFKD
+286 RVSELVAGSVLKFKD

-404 REYYRQNSQPKVKYG
+404 NEYYRQNSQPKVKYG

-425 YLLKLFAD
+425 YLMKLFAD

-524 VFDPDGDYY
+524 VFDPEGDYY

-545 SLSVGAKSM
+545 ALSVGAKSM

-576 SAGTLTHYTIEE
+576 SEGTLTHYTIED
-588 SARTWI
+588 SPRTWI
-594 VAPAVVSLEED
+594 VAPAVVSLEEE

-619 EAATMVFSKSP
+619 ESATIVFSKSP

-655 ARSIALSY
+655 ARSMSLTY

-720 AKAYAD
+720 VKSYAD

-733 EEVAR
+733 AEVAR
-738 INTAIRTL
+738 
-746 SIGGRNYIRNS
+746 
-757 SQEFKMKGLYKNF
+757 
-770 NLSDKLKEGSEVT
+770 
-783 ISAYIVIHAQPK
+783 
-795 VNDDKARLKFVLT
+795 
-808 PATWITDN
+808 
-816 WGLADLPTGVS
+816 
-827 EGIVQKTITL
+827 
-837 TRDVTR
+837 
-843 LSVYPN
+843 
-849 YYYLK
+849 
-854 EDKGAEVTVK
+854 
-864 WIKLEYGNKA
+864 
-874 TDYTEAPEDTAD
+874 
-886 AIRRAETESKNLA
+886 
-899 VSEAGKAQ
+899 
-907 ANAIATAQADST
+907 
-919 AKTAQALSDAKAY
+919 
-932 TDGKV
+932 
-937 NEAKASIQQVSNAL
+937 
-951 NTAKSEL
+951 
-958 QTAQRTA
+958 
-965 TEAKTRAEN
+965 
-974 TYTRAMADGKISE
+974 
-987 AERRAIAQAESKAN
+987 
-1001 DALAEASRRDT
+1001 RDT
-1012 ALKAELEGKVSSIL
+1012 VLKTELEGKVTALL
-1026 SSVAIIQGDLQRQ
+1026 SSVSTIQGDLQRQ

-1054 GRIGWTE
+1054 GRIGWKE

-1075 SPEGVTITQQNAKQY
+1075 PPEGVTITPQNAKQY

-1110 DVTRALSLAGEAKAS
+1110 DVTRALAIAGEAKAS

-1134 GSAIPTGYKQGDL
+1134 GSSIPTGYKQGDL
-1147 WTLTGVWNGFK
+1147 WTLTSSWNGFK
-1158 QGSILTAIKDEVIGQ
+1158 QGSILTATQDEVIGQ
-1173 YNPTHWKEEVRYTDD
+1173 YNPAHWKEEVRYTDD
-1188 TALHNLAIGGRN
+1188 TAIRTLSIGGRN
-1200 YIRKK
+1200 YIRNSS
-1205 YHREQEGGVL
+1205 QEFKMKGLHKFLELSDTLKAGSAVTISAYIIIHAQPKVEGDKARLKFLLTPATWSENNWGLAELPTGVSEG
-1215 AIELT
+1215 IVQKT
-1220 ETLPAGIYTFSCYAE
+1220 ITLDRDVTRLC
-1235 IKRNK
+1235 
-1240 GYIGVLP
+1240 
-1247 SLESD
+1247 
-1252 YSKFINSPKSFIGI
+1252 
-1266 ETGNGESGVYVG
+1266 
-1278 VIEIESPMSRIY
+1278 
-1290 VYPQRRW
+1290 VYPNQYYLKEDKG
-1297 AKTADGGLIDFKW
+1297 AEVTVKW
-1310 IKLEKGNKATDYTEA
+1310 IKLEYGNKVTDYTEA
-1325 PEDVADALKKVDTD
+1325 PEDVADAIKKVDTD

-1346 ALNDAK
+1346 ALSDAK
-1352 AFANTKTQEA
+1352 TYANTKTQEA
-1362 NTYTNSKASEV
+1362 NTYTNSKANEV
-1373 KAYASQQASTAL
+1373 KTYASQQASTAL

-1394 EDEKR
+1394 EDDKR
-1399 ARALRAEIMQDYLR
+1399 ERALRAEIMQDYLR
-1413 RVIKDGST
+1413 QVIKDGST
-1421 LIKGGLLAT
+1421 LVKGGLLAT
-1430 NVIALKSTN
+1430 NVIALKSTK

-1456 ATGVTDAFTAN
+1456 AAGVTDAFTAN
-1467 EKRAVEIT
+1467 EKRMVEIT
-1475 HDGNARFGQMHL
+1475 HDGNARFGQMRL

-1507 IGGVP
+1507 IGGVARP
-1512 RGLDSLLGS
+1512 LDSLLGGTLS
-1521 TFNGD
+1521 GD
-1526 DRTGDTSF
+1526 DRTG
-1534 SLVSTQ
+1534 SLEFRPPAISSDAEITN
-1540 GQDLEQTKELIGSI
+1540 TKELIGGM
-1554 NIPKDGTAIKFSGK
+1554 NITKDGTTIKFSG
-1568 FHINVDQAVSDY
+1568 
-1580 DDTDYEYGR
+1580 
-1589 YGDDRDYWL
+1589 
-1598 NREREEEE
+1598 
-1606 RARRSRENLKRT
+1606 
-1618 NAMATLVISLIKLGE
+1618 
-1633 RGEEVKMQIL
+1633 
-1643 NESRS
+1643 S
-1648 YNDGRGHGTESFTAS
+1648 YNISVAQEYN
-1663 TTLEQGVYKVIAR
+1663 EN
-1676 CTLLATGIDTSSTS
+1676 DTSSTGPS
-1690 AAVDIKTDLTQ
+1690 RPTDTSTLKRANAIGIIEIKLIKKGERGDEDKAQILYVSKQGNDPTRGSVNFVASTSIE
-1701 KNAEVHISNKAMYAV
+1701 KGIYKVVATCTHKGASVGRSSTIATANIATKVTNKSSEVHIGNKAMYAV

-1757 GAKVNRQGYDI
+1757 GAKVNRQGYTG
-1768 AVCERQRDNSYK
+1768 AWCERQRDNSYK

-1790 SVQLTVFGDSRDAG
+1790 SVQVTVFGDSRDAG

-1817 FYNPVDTYKEQHD
+1817 FYNPVDTYKEQHN

>member
-32 WGLLGDDLVNISI
+32 WGVLGDDLVQISI

-286 RVSELVVGSVLKFKD
+286 RVSELVAGSVLKFKD

-392 QTDAERRLQEQG
+392 QTDAERKLQDQG

-433 GTTSLFTPG
+433 ATTSLFTPG

-524 VFDPDGDYY
+524 VFDPEGDYY

-545 SLSVGAKSM
+545 ALSVGAKSM

-576 SAGTLTHYTIEE
+576 SAGTLTHYTIED
-588 SARTWI
+588 SPRTWI

-619 EAATMVFSKSP
+619 ESATIVFSKST
-630 IRVEQEAGMYHF
+630 IRVEQEAGVYHF

-655 ARSIALSY
+655 ARSMSLTY

-708 AVSDIIKQPISE
+708 VVD
-720 AKAYAD
+720 
-726 GKTNDAL
+726 
-733 EEVAR
+733 
-738 INTAIRTL
+738 TAIRTL
-746 SIGGRNYIRNS
+746 SIGGRNLVRKFDAVKQDGYFLGCWLFPKPE
-757 SQEFKMKGLYKNF
+757 QWQAGLEYTLSF
-770 NLSDKLKEGSEVT
+770 NLGTTHNDPLVWLYVDKYS
-783 ISAYIVIHAQPK
+783 
-795 VNDDKARLKFVLT
+795 R
-808 PATWITDN
+808 
-816 WGLADLPTGVS
+816 
-827 EGIVQKTITL
+827 
-837 TRDVTR
+837 
-843 LSVYPN
+843 
-849 YYYLK
+849 
-854 EDKGAEVTVK
+854 
-864 WIKLEYGNKA
+864 A
-874 TDYTEAPEDTAD
+874 TDRIYPQGELKRGDDGLFYGRYICTFKPTQEDID
-886 AIRRAETESKNLA
+886 RGRPR
-899 VSEAGKAQ
+899 
-907 ANAIATAQADST
+907 
-919 AKTAQALSDAKAY
+919 
-932 TDGKV
+932 DGW
-937 NEAKASIQQVSNAL
+937 
-951 NTAKSEL
+951 
-958 QTAQRTA
+958 
-965 TEAKTRAEN
+965 
-974 TYTRAMADGKISE
+974 DGF
-987 AERRAIAQAESKAN
+987 RLYLGHTNGQNAN
-1001 DALAEASRRDT
+1001 DP
-1012 ALKAELEGKVSSIL
+1012 KAKV
-1026 SSVAIIQGDLQRQ
+1026 
-1039 IDKQVEMFWGEQPPT
+1039 
-1054 GRIGWTE
+1054 GR
-1061 ADDAKH
+1061 
-1067 EGDTYTVR
+1067 V
-1075 SPEGVTITQQNAKQY
+1075 
-1090 PNVGK
+1090 
-1095 SWRWHGNGWIEIADT
+1095 
-1110 DVTRALSLAGEAKAS
+1110 
-1125 ADGKVTHFR
+1125 
-1134 GSAIPTGYKQGDL
+1134 
-1147 WTLTGVWNGFK
+1147 
-1158 QGSILTAIKDEVIGQ
+1158 
-1173 YNPTHWKEEVRYTDD
+1173 
-1188 TALHNLAIGGRN
+1188 
-1200 YIRKK
+1200 
-1205 YHREQEGGVL
+1205 
-1215 AIELT
+1215 
-1220 ETLPAGIYTFSCYAE
+1220 
-1235 IKRNK
+1235 
-1240 GYIGVLP
+1240 
-1247 SLESD
+1247 
-1252 YSKFINSPKSFIGI
+1252 
-1266 ETGNGESGVYVG
+1266 
-1278 VIEIESPMSRIY
+1278 
-1290 VYPQRRW
+1290 
-1297 AKTADGGLIDFKW
+1297 
-1310 IKLEKGNKATDYTEA
+1310 KLEKGNKATDYTEA
-1325 PEDVADALKKVDTD
+1325 PEDIADAIKKVDTD

-1346 ALNDAK
+1346 ALSDAK

-1362 NTYTNSKASEV
+1362 NTYTNTKASEV
-1373 KAYASQQASTAL
+1373 KTYASQQASTAL

-1394 EDEKR
+1394 EDDKR
-1399 ARALRAEIMQDYLR
+1399 DKALRAFMMQDYLR
-1413 RVIKDGST
+1413 QVIKDGST

-1439 GKVSSYIDGNEA
+1439 GKISSYIDGNEA

-1456 ATGVTDAFTAN
+1456 AAGVTDAFTAN

-1487 NGHDG
+1487 NGKDG

-1507 IGGVP
+1507 IGGVARP
-1512 RGLDSLLGS
+1512 LDILLGGALALDSLSGKADFDFEILGDVNQNNDHHES
-1521 TFNGD
+1521 KVII
-1526 DRTGDTSF
+1526 DRLS
-1534 SLVSTQ
+1534 VQ
-1540 GQDLEQTKELIGSI
+1540 
-1554 NIPKDGTAIKFSGK
+1554 KDGTTIKFFGDYSLE
-1568 FHINVDQAVSDY
+1568 VSQDLVDY
-1580 DDTDYEYGR
+1580 DSPELMHSVLVATDF
-1589 YGDDRDYWL
+1589 
-1598 NREREEEE
+1598 
-1606 RARRSRENLKRT
+1606 LKRDE
-1618 NAMATLVISLIKLGE
+1618 AVGSLEVKIIKRGE
-1633 RGEEVKMQIL
+1633 RGEEERAQIL
-1643 NESRS
+1643 YMQKRAV
-1648 YNDGRGHGTESFTAS
+1648 DGSIHDEKYSS
-1663 TTLEQGVYKVIAR
+1663 ILTLEKGEYKVVANFDHYGSMLGKSRTIANVSLK
-1676 CTLLATGIDTSSTS
+1676 TALTNKSS
-1690 AAVDIKTDLTQ
+1690 
-1701 KNAEVHISNKAMYAV
+1701 EVYIGKDSMYAV
-1716 FGRENFLHVSEQGTT
+1716 FGRENFLHVSEEGTT
-1731 IKGRTDM
+1731 IKGKTDM
-1738 PGVLAAGIARTTGT
+1738 PGVLAAGIARTSGS
-1752 VQNAY
+1752 VYNAF
-1757 GAKVNRQGYDI
+1757 GAKVHRQGYDTPYS
-1768 AVCERQRDNSYK
+1768 ERQWDNIYK

-1790 SVQLTVFGDSRDAG
+1790 SVQITPINTRDTG
-1804 CVMDIQDYYFTCC
+1804 CVLDVSDYYFTCC
-1817 FYNPVDTYKEQHD
+1817 FYGTTDNDRYQHD
-1830 FTYLCIGPNTK
+1830 FHYLCIGQNTK

>member
-1 MEQIIVTRRNGTTYP
+1 MEQIIVMRRNGTTYP

-32 WGLLGDDLVNISI
+32 WGVLGDDLVQISI

-72 RVRKSGVHKYAYDLT
+72 RVRRSGVHKYAYDLT

-286 RVSELVVGSVLKFKD
+286 RVSELVAGSVLKFKD

-404 REYYRQNSQPKVKYG
+404 NEYYRQNSQPKVKYG

-425 YLLKLFAD
+425 YLMKLFAD

-475 TIADVAES
+475 TISDVAES

-524 VFDPDGDYY
+524 VFDPEGDYY

-545 SLSVGAKSM
+545 ALSVGAKSM

-567 QGQKNVVKV
+567 QGQKNVVKA
-576 SAGTLTHYTIEE
+576 SAGTLTHYTIEDNP
-588 SARTWI
+588 RTWI
-594 VAPAVVSLEED
+594 VAPAVVSLDEE

-619 EAATMVFSKSP
+619 ESATIVFSKSP

-655 ARSIALSY
+655 ARSMSLTY

-708 AVSDIIKQPISE
+708 VVD
-720 AKAYAD
+720 
-726 GKTNDAL
+726 
-733 EEVAR
+733 
-738 INTAIRTL
+738 TAIRTL
-746 SIGGRNYIRNS
+746 SIGGRNLIKNS
-757 SQEFKMKGLYKNF
+757 NKNQERKRGYLMTQEHDLTEDWKAGETY
-770 NLSDKLKEGSEVT
+770 T
-783 ISAYIVIHAQPK
+783 ISVCC
-795 VNDDKARLKFVLT
+795 
-808 PATWITDN
+808 
-816 WGLADLPTGVS
+816 
-827 EGIVQKTITL
+827 GIE
-837 TRDVTR
+837 R
-843 LSVYPN
+843 
-849 YYYLK
+849 
-854 EDKGAEVTVK
+854 DKGVLLYIWGGSYQLAEVTTRTNSEDKDGLK
-864 WIKLEYGNKA
+864 WGVY
-874 TDYTEAPEDTAD
+874 
-886 AIRRAETESKNLA
+886 
-899 VSEAGKAQ
+899 
-907 ANAIATAQADST
+907 
-919 AKTAQALSDAKAY
+919 
-932 TDGKV
+932 
-937 NEAKASIQQVSNAL
+937 
-951 NTAKSEL
+951 
-958 QTAQRTA
+958 TA
-965 TEAKTRAEN
+965 TFT
-974 TYTRAMADGKISE
+974 ISE
-987 AERRAIAQAESKAN
+987 STIN
-1001 DALAEASRRDT
+1001 
-1012 ALKAELEGKVSSIL
+1012 SI
-1026 SSVAIIQGDLQRQ
+1026 SDWHKKTYEIFQNG
-1039 IDKQVEMFWGEQPPT
+1039 G
-1054 GRIGWTE
+1054 
-1061 ADDAKH
+1061 
-1067 EGDTYTVR
+1067 EGD
-1075 SPEGVTITQQNAKQY
+1075 
-1090 PNVGK
+1090 
-1095 SWRWHGNGWIEIADT
+1095 
-1110 DVTRALSLAGEAKAS
+1110 
-1125 ADGKVTHFR
+1125 F
-1134 GSAIPTGYKQGDL
+1134 
-1147 WTLTGVWNGFK
+1147 
-1158 QGSILTAIKDEVIGQ
+1158 IL
-1173 YNPTHWKEEVRYTDD
+1173 
-1188 TALHNLAIGGRN
+1188 
-1200 YIRKK
+1200 
-1205 YHREQEGGVL
+1205 
-1215 AIELT
+1215 
-1220 ETLPAGIYTFSCYAE
+1220 
-1235 IKRNK
+1235 
-1240 GYIGVLP
+1240 
-1247 SLESD
+1247 
-1252 YSKFINSPKSFIGI
+1252 
-1266 ETGNGESGVYVG
+1266 
-1278 VIEIESPMSRIY
+1278 
-1290 VYPQRRW
+1290 
-1297 AKTADGGLIDFKW
+1297 KW
-1310 IKLEKGNKATDYTEA
+1310 VKLEKGNKATDYTEA
-1325 PEDVADALKKVDTD
+1325 PEDTAEAIKKVDTD
-1339 STAKANQ
+1339 STDKANQ

-1352 AFANTKTQEA
+1352 AFA
-1362 NTYTNSKASEV
+1362 
-1373 KAYASQQASTAL
+1373 
-1385 NDAKAFARE
+1385 RE
-1394 EDEKR
+1394 EDDKREK
-1399 ARALRAEIMQDYLR
+1399 ALRAEIMQDYLR
-1413 RVIKDGST
+1413 KVIKDGST

-1430 NVIALKSTN
+1430 NVIALKGIR
-1439 GKVSSYIDGNEA
+1439 GKISSYIDGNEA

-1456 ATGVTDAFTAN
+1456 AAGVTDAFTAD

-1475 HDGNARFGQMHL
+1475 QDGNARFGQMHL
-1487 NGHDG
+1487 NGKDG

-1507 IGGVP
+1507 IGGVARP
-1512 RGLDSLLGS
+1512 LDILLGGALALDSLSGRADFDFEILGDVNQNNDHHES
-1521 TFNGD
+1521 KVII
-1526 DRTGDTSF
+1526 DRLS
-1534 SLVSTQ
+1534 VQ
-1540 GQDLEQTKELIGSI
+1540 
-1554 NIPKDGTAIKFSGK
+1554 KDGTTIKFFGDYSLE
-1568 FHINVDQAVSDY
+1568 VSQDLVDY
-1580 DDTDYEYGR
+1580 DSPELMHSVLVATDF
-1589 YGDDRDYWL
+1589 
-1598 NREREEEE
+1598 
-1606 RARRSRENLKRT
+1606 LKRDE
-1618 NAMATLVISLIKLGE
+1618 AVGSLEVKIIKRGE
-1633 RGEEVKMQIL
+1633 RGEEERAQIL
-1643 NESRS
+1643 YMQKRAV
-1648 YNDGRGHGTESFTAS
+1648 DGSIHDEKYSS
-1663 TTLEQGVYKVIAR
+1663 ILTLEKGEYKVVANFDHYGSMLGKSRTIANVSLK
-1676 CTLLATGIDTSSTS
+1676 TALTNKST
-1690 AAVDIKTDLTQ
+1690 
-1701 KNAEVHISNKAMYAV
+1701 EVHIGNKAMYAV
-1716 FGRENFLHVSEQGTT
+1716 FGRENFLHVSEEGTT
-1731 IKGRTDM
+1731 IKGKTDM
-1738 PGVLAAGIARTTGT
+1738 PGVLAAGIAKTTGT

-1757 GAKVNRQGYDI
+1757 GAKVNRQGYDY
-1768 AVCERQRDNSYK
+1768 AACERQRDNSYK

-1790 SVQLTVFGDSRDAG
+1790 SVQVTVFGDSRDAG
-1804 CVMDIQDYYFTCC
+1804 CVMDVQDYYFTCC
-1817 FYNPVDTYKEQHD
+1817 FYNPVDTYKEQHN

>member
-16 LAVKKEATAIT
+16 LVVKKEATAIT

-32 WGLLGDDLVNISI
+32 WGLLGDDLVQISI

-272 ARKVFEDIK
+272 ARKIFEDIK

-286 RVSELVVGSVLKFKD
+286 RVSELVAGSVLKFKD

-392 QTDAERRLQEQG
+392 QTEAERKLQEQG
-404 REYYRQNSQPKVKYG
+404 NEYYRQNSQPKVKYG

-425 YLLKLFAD
+425 YLMKLFAD
-433 GTTSLFTPG
+433 GTTSLFMPG

-524 VFDPDGDYY
+524 VFDPEGDYY

-576 SAGTLTHYTIEE
+576 SEGTLTHYTIED
-588 SARTWI
+588 SPRTWI

-619 EAATMVFSKSP
+619 DSATIVFSKSP

-655 ARSIALSY
+655 ARSMSLTY

-720 AKAYAD
+720 AKSYAD

-733 EEVAR
+733 AEVAR
-738 INTAIRTL
+738 RDTALKTELEGKVTALLSSVSTIQDDLQRQIDKQVEMFWGEKPPTGRIGWKEADDAKHEGDTYTVRPPEGVTITPQNAKQYPNVGKSWRWHGNGWIEIADTDVTRALAIAGEAKASADGKVTHFRGSSIPTGYKQGDLWTLTSSWNGFKQGSILTATQDEVIGQYNPAHWKEEVRYTDDTAIRTL

-757 SQEFKMKGLYKNF
+757 SQEFKMKGLHKF
-770 NLSDKLKEGSEVT
+770 LELSDTLKAGSAVT
-783 ISAYIVIHAQPK
+783 ISAYIIIHAQPK
-795 VNDDKARLKFVLT
+795 VEGDKARLKFLLT
-808 PATWITDN
+808 PATWSENN
-816 WGLADLPTGVS
+816 WGLAELPTGVS

-837 TRDVTR
+837 DRDVTR
-843 LSVYPN
+843 LCVYPN
-849 YYYLK
+849 QYYLK

-874 TDYTEAPEDTAD
+874 TDYTEAPED
-886 AIRRAETESKNLA
+886 
-899 VSEAGKAQ
+899 
-907 ANAIATAQADST
+907 
-919 AKTAQALSDAKAY
+919 
-932 TDGKV
+932 
-937 NEAKASIQQVSNAL
+937 
-951 NTAKSEL
+951 
-958 QTAQRTA
+958 
-965 TEAKTRAEN
+965 
-974 TYTRAMADGKISE
+974 
-987 AERRAIAQAESKAN
+987 
-1001 DALAEASRRDT
+1001 
-1012 ALKAELEGKVSSIL
+1012 
-1026 SSVAIIQGDLQRQ
+1026 
-1039 IDKQVEMFWGEQPPT
+1039 
-1054 GRIGWTE
+1054 
-1061 ADDAKH
+1061 
-1067 EGDTYTVR
+1067 
-1075 SPEGVTITQQNAKQY
+1075 
-1090 PNVGK
+1090 
-1095 SWRWHGNGWIEIADT
+1095 
-1110 DVTRALSLAGEAKAS
+1110 
-1125 ADGKVTHFR
+1125 
-1134 GSAIPTGYKQGDL
+1134 
-1147 WTLTGVWNGFK
+1147 
-1158 QGSILTAIKDEVIGQ
+1158 
-1173 YNPTHWKEEVRYTDD
+1173 
-1188 TALHNLAIGGRN
+1188 
-1200 YIRKK
+1200 
-1205 YHREQEGGVL
+1205 
-1215 AIELT
+1215 
-1220 ETLPAGIYTFSCYAE
+1220 
-1235 IKRNK
+1235 
-1240 GYIGVLP
+1240 
-1247 SLESD
+1247 
-1252 YSKFINSPKSFIGI
+1252 
-1266 ETGNGESGVYVG
+1266 
-1278 VIEIESPMSRIY
+1278 
-1290 VYPQRRW
+1290 
-1297 AKTADGGLIDFKW
+1297 
-1310 IKLEKGNKATDYTEA
+1310 
-1325 PEDVADALKKVDTD
+1325 VADALKKVETD
-1339 STAKANQ
+1339 GTAKANQ
-1346 ALNDAK
+1346 ALSDAK
-1352 AFANTKTQEA
+1352 TYANTKTQEA
-1362 NTYTNSKASEV
+1362 NTYTNSKANEV
-1373 KAYASQQASTAL
+1373 KTYASQQASTAL

-1399 ARALRAEIMQDYLR
+1399 DKALRAEIMQDYLR
-1413 RVIKDGST
+1413 QVIKDGST
-1421 LIKGGLLAT
+1421 FIKGGLLAT

-1439 GKVSSYIDGNEA
+1439 GNVSSYIDGNEA

-1456 ATGVTDAFTAN
+1456 AAGVTDAFTAN
-1467 EKRAVEIT
+1467 EKRMVEIT
-1475 HDGNARFGQMHL
+1475 HDGNARFGQMRL

-1507 IGGVP
+1507 IGGVARP
-1512 RGLDSLLGS
+1512 LDSLLGGTLS
-1521 TFNGD
+1521 GD
-1526 DRTGDTSF
+1526 DRTG
-1534 SLVSTQ
+1534 SLEFRPPAISSDAEITN
-1540 GQDLEQTKELIGSI
+1540 TKELIGGM
-1554 NIPKDGTAIKFSGK
+1554 NITKDGTTIKFSG
-1568 FHINVDQAVSDY
+1568 
-1580 DDTDYEYGR
+1580 
-1589 YGDDRDYWL
+1589 
-1598 NREREEEE
+1598 
-1606 RARRSRENLKRT
+1606 
-1618 NAMATLVISLIKLGE
+1618 
-1633 RGEEVKMQIL
+1633 
-1643 NESRS
+1643 S
-1648 YNDGRGHGTESFTAS
+1648 YNISVAQEYN
-1663 TTLEQGVYKVIAR
+1663 EN
-1676 CTLLATGIDTSSTS
+1676 DTSSTGPSRPTDTSTLKRANAIGIIEIKLIKKGERGDEDKAQILYVSKQGNDPTRGSVNFVAS
-1690 AAVDIKTDLTQ
+1690 ASIEKGIYKVVATCTHKGASVGRSSTIATANIATKVTN
-1701 KNAEVHISNKAMYAV
+1701 KSSEVYIGKDSMYAV

-1738 PGVLAAGIARTTGT
+1738 PGVLAAGIAKMTGI

-1757 GAKVNRQGYDI
+1757 GAKVNRQGYDY
-1768 AVCERQRDNSYK
+1768 AVCEWQRDNSYK

-1790 SVQLTVFGDSRDAG
+1790 SVQVTVFGDSRDAG
-1804 CVMDIQDYYFTCC
+1804 CVMEISDYYFRCC
-1817 FYNPVDTYKEQHD
+1817 FYNPVDVYREQQN
-1830 FTYLCIGPNTK
+1830 FTYLCIGQNTK

>member
-16 LAVKKEATAIT
+16 LAVKKEATAIM

-177 EANISVRDG
+177 EANISVRDD

-286 RVSELVVGSVLKFKD
+286 RISELVAGSVLKFKD

-404 REYYRQNSQPKVKYG
+404 NEYYRQNSQPKVKYG

-524 VFDPDGDYY
+524 VFDPEGDYY

-545 SLSVGAKSM
+545 ALSVGAKSM

-576 SAGTLTHYTIEE
+576 SSGTLTHYTIED
-588 SARTWI
+588 SPRTWI
-594 VAPAVVSLEED
+594 VAPAVVSLDEE

-619 EAATMVFSKSP
+619 ESATIVFSKSP

-655 ARSIALSY
+655 ARSMSLTY

-708 AVSDIIKQPISE
+708 VVD
-720 AKAYAD
+720 
-726 GKTNDAL
+726 
-733 EEVAR
+733 
-738 INTAIRTL
+738 TAIRTL
-746 SIGGRNYIRNS
+746 SIGGRNLIKNS
-757 SQEFKMKGLYKNF
+757 NKNQERKRGYLMAQEHDLTEDWKAGETY
-770 NLSDKLKEGSEVT
+770 T
-783 ISAYIVIHAQPK
+783 ISVCC
-795 VNDDKARLKFVLT
+795 
-808 PATWITDN
+808 
-816 WGLADLPTGVS
+816 
-827 EGIVQKTITL
+827 GIE
-837 TRDVTR
+837 R
-843 LSVYPN
+843 
-849 YYYLK
+849 
-854 EDKGAEVTVK
+854 DKGVLLYIWGGSHQLAEVT
-864 WIKLEYGNKA
+864 NR
-874 TDYTEAPEDTAD
+874 T
-886 AIRRAETESKNLA
+886 
-899 VSEAGKAQ
+899 
-907 ANAIATAQADST
+907 
-919 AKTAQALSDAKAY
+919 
-932 TDGKV
+932 
-937 NEAKASIQQVSNAL
+937 
-951 NTAKSEL
+951 KSEDKDGL
-958 QTAQRTA
+958 KWGVYTA
-965 TEAKTRAEN
+965 TFT
-974 TYTRAMADGKISE
+974 ISE
-987 AERRAIAQAESKAN
+987 STIN
-1001 DALAEASRRDT
+1001 
-1012 ALKAELEGKVSSIL
+1012 SI
-1026 SSVAIIQGDLQRQ
+1026 SDWHKKTYEIFQNG
-1039 IDKQVEMFWGEQPPT
+1039 G
-1054 GRIGWTE
+1054 
-1061 ADDAKH
+1061 
-1067 EGDTYTVR
+1067 EGD
-1075 SPEGVTITQQNAKQY
+1075 
-1090 PNVGK
+1090 
-1095 SWRWHGNGWIEIADT
+1095 
-1110 DVTRALSLAGEAKAS
+1110 
-1125 ADGKVTHFR
+1125 F
-1134 GSAIPTGYKQGDL
+1134 
-1147 WTLTGVWNGFK
+1147 
-1158 QGSILTAIKDEVIGQ
+1158 IL
-1173 YNPTHWKEEVRYTDD
+1173 
-1188 TALHNLAIGGRN
+1188 
-1200 YIRKK
+1200 
-1205 YHREQEGGVL
+1205 
-1215 AIELT
+1215 
-1220 ETLPAGIYTFSCYAE
+1220 
-1235 IKRNK
+1235 
-1240 GYIGVLP
+1240 
-1247 SLESD
+1247 
-1252 YSKFINSPKSFIGI
+1252 
-1266 ETGNGESGVYVG
+1266 
-1278 VIEIESPMSRIY
+1278 
-1290 VYPQRRW
+1290 
-1297 AKTADGGLIDFKW
+1297 KW

-1325 PEDVADALKKVDTD
+1325 PEDTAEAIKKVETD

-1352 AFANTKTQEA
+1352 T
-1362 NTYTNSKASEV
+1362 
-1373 KAYASQQASTAL
+1373 
-1385 NDAKAFARE
+1385 FARE
-1394 EDEKR
+1394 EDDKREK
-1399 ARALRAEIMQDYLR
+1399 ALRAEIMQDYLR
-1413 RVIKDGST
+1413 KVIKDGST

-1430 NVIALKSTN
+1430 NVIALK
-1439 GKVSSYIDGNEA
+1439 GIRGISSYIDGNEA

-1456 ATGVTDAFTAN
+1456 AAGVTDAFTAD

-1475 HDGNARFGQMHL
+1475 QDGNARFGQMHL
-1487 NGHDG
+1487 NGKDG

-1507 IGGVP
+1507 IGGVARP
-1512 RGLDSLLGS
+1512 LDILLGGALALDSLSGKADFDFEILGDVNQNNDHHES
-1521 TFNGD
+1521 KVII
-1526 DRTGDTSF
+1526 DRLS
-1534 SLVSTQ
+1534 VQ
-1540 GQDLEQTKELIGSI
+1540 
-1554 NIPKDGTAIKFSGK
+1554 KDGTTIKFFGDYSLE
-1568 FHINVDQAVSDY
+1568 VSQDLVDY
-1580 DDTDYEYGR
+1580 DSPELMHSVLVATDFLK
-1589 YGDDRDYWL
+1589 RDEAVGSL
-1598 NREREEEE
+1598 EVKIIKRSERGEEE
-1606 RARRSRENLKRT
+1606 RA
-1618 NAMATLVISLIKLGE
+1618 
-1633 RGEEVKMQIL
+1633 QIL
-1643 NESRS
+1643 YMQKRAV
-1648 YNDGRGHGTESFTAS
+1648 DGSIHDEKYSS
-1663 TTLEQGVYKVIAR
+1663 ILTLEKGEYKVVANFDHYGSMLGKSRTIANVNLE
-1676 CTLLATGIDTSSTS
+1676 TALTNKST
-1690 AAVDIKTDLTQ
+1690 
-1701 KNAEVHISNKAMYAV
+1701 EVYIGKDSMYAV
-1716 FGRENFLHVSEQGTT
+1716 FGRENFLHVSEEGTT

-1738 PGVLAAGIARTTGT
+1738 PGVLAAGIAGAFGGVR
-1752 VQNAY
+1752 NAY
-1757 GAKVNRQGYDI
+1757 GAKVNRLGYDK
-1768 AVCERQRDNSYK
+1768 AVCERQRDNSYI

-1790 SVQLTVFGDSRDAG
+1790 SVQVTVFGNSRDAG
-1804 CVMDIQDYYFTCC
+1804 CVMDVQDYYFTCC
-1817 FYNPVDTYKEQHD
+1817 FYNPVDVNKEEHD
-1830 FTYLCIGPNTK
+1830 FTYLCIGPNTKQKKGGEATYR

>member
-1 MEQIIVTRRNGTTYP
+1 MKIGLKTILPSSSFDNHSFIEQ
-16 LAVKKEATAIT
+16 
-27 QAQQS
+27 
-32 WGLLGDDLVNISI
+32 
-45 ESPFPQQHEIGDWI
+45 
-59 SVFGRIYTLNQLP
+59 
-72 RVRKSGVHKYAYDLT
+72 
-87 FEGVQY
+87 
-93 DLLRAFYDVTIET
+93 
-106 TGNTLQDVQGD
+106 
-117 ALTGNLKRFATVLI
+117 
-131 ANANRVFPDK
+131 
-141 WKLGTCP
+141 
-148 DTASDKTLT
+148 KTEE
-157 FGDGDNCLAVYQNLC
+157 F
-172 KTFDV
+172 
-177 EANISVRDG
+177 
-186 VRTIDFVKRVGTTHP
+186 
-201 FVFEFGKGK
+201 FEFGKGK

-272 ARKVFEDIK
+272 ARKIFEDIK
-281 PTFNG
+281 PIFNG
-286 RVSELVVGSVLKFKD
+286 RISELVAGSILKFKD

-371 AFQFAVGD
+371 AFQFSVGD

-392 QTDAERRLQEQG
+392 QTDAERKLQDQG

-524 VFDPDGDYY
+524 VFDPEGDYY

-545 SLSVGAKSM
+545 ALSVGAKSM

-576 SAGTLTHYTIEE
+576 SAGTLTHYTIED
-588 SARTWI
+588 SLRTWI

-619 EAATMVFSKSP
+619 ESATIVFSKST

-655 ARSIALSY
+655 ARSMSLTY

-720 AKAYAD
+720 AKSYAD
-726 GKTNDAL
+726 GKT
-733 EEVAR
+733 
-738 INTAIRTL
+738 
-746 SIGGRNYIRNS
+746 
-757 SQEFKMKGLYKNF
+757 
-770 NLSDKLKEGSEVT
+770 
-783 ISAYIVIHAQPK
+783 
-795 VNDDKARLKFVLT
+795 
-808 PATWITDN
+808 
-816 WGLADLPTGVS
+816 
-827 EGIVQKTITL
+827 
-837 TRDVTR
+837 
-843 LSVYPN
+843 
-849 YYYLK
+849 
-854 EDKGAEVTVK
+854 
-864 WIKLEYGNKA
+864 
-874 TDYTEAPEDTAD
+874 
-886 AIRRAETESKNLA
+886 
-899 VSEAGKAQ
+899 
-907 ANAIATAQADST
+907 
-919 AKTAQALSDAKAY
+919 
-932 TDGKV
+932 
-937 NEAKASIQQVSNAL
+937 
-951 NTAKSEL
+951 
-958 QTAQRTA
+958 
-965 TEAKTRAEN
+965 
-974 TYTRAMADGKISE
+974 
-987 AERRAIAQAESKAN
+987 N

-1012 ALKAELEGKVSSIL
+1012 ALKTELEGKVSSIL
-1026 SSVAIIQGDLQRQ
+1026 SNVATIQGDLQRQ
-1039 IDKQVEMFWGEQPPT
+1039 IDKQVEMYWGEQPPT

-1075 SPEGVTITQQNAKQY
+1075 PPEGVTITPQNAKQY

-1095 SWRWHGNGWIEIADT
+1095 SWRWHGNGWLEIADT
-1110 DVTRALSLAGEAKAS
+1110 DVTRALALAGEAKAS

-1147 WTLTGVWNGFK
+1147 WTLTSMWNGFK
-1158 QGSILTAIKDEVIGQ
+1158 QGSILTATQDEVIGQ

-1188 TALHNLAIGGRN
+1188 TAIRTLSIGGRN
-1200 YIRKK
+1200 YVRSM
-1205 YHREQEGGVL
+1205 YHKEREGGVL
-1215 AIELT
+1215 PIELT

-1247 SLESD
+1247 SLGSD

-1266 ETGNGESGVYVG
+1266 ETGNGESGVYMG

-1325 PEDVADALKKVDTD
+1325 PEDVADA
-1339 STAKANQ
+1339 STAKTNQ

-1352 AFANTKTQEA
+1352 TYANTKTQEA
-1362 NTYTNSKASEV
+1362 NTYTNTKASEV
-1373 KAYASQQASTAL
+1373 KTYASQQASTAL

-1394 EDEKR
+1394 EDDKR
-1399 ARALRAEIMQDYLR
+1399 DKALRAEIMQDYLR
-1413 RVIKDGST
+1413 QVIKDGST
-1421 LIKGGLLAT
+1421 LVKGGLLAT

-1507 IGGVP
+1507 IGGVAIP
-1512 RGLDSLLGS
+1512 LDVLLGGALALDSLSGKAD
-1521 TFNGD
+1521 FNFKIRGD
-1526 DRTGDTSF
+1526 VNQNNDHHESKVIIDRLS
-1534 SLVSTQ
+1534 VQ
-1540 GQDLEQTKELIGSI
+1540 
-1554 NIPKDGTAIKFSGK
+1554 KDGTTIKFFGDYSL
-1568 FHINVDQAVSDY
+1568 DVSQDLVDY
-1580 DDTDYEYGR
+1580 DSPELMHSVLVATDFVK
-1589 YGDDRDYWL
+1589 RD
-1598 NREREEEE
+1598 E
-1606 RARRSRENLKRT
+1606 A
-1618 NAMATLVISLIKLGE
+1618 VGSLEVKIIKMGE
-1633 RGEEVKMQIL
+1633 RGEEERAQIL
-1643 NESRS
+1643 YMQKRSVDGSVHDEKYSSILTLEKGEYKVVANFDHYGSMLGESRTIANVS
-1648 YNDGRGHGTESFTAS
+1648 LKTALTNKRTE
-1663 TTLEQGVYKVIAR
+1663 VYIGK
-1676 CTLLATGIDTSSTS
+1676 DS
-1690 AAVDIKTDLTQ
+1690 
-1701 KNAEVHISNKAMYAV
+1701 MYAV
-1716 FGRENFLHVSEQGTT
+1716 FGRENFLHVSEEGTT
-1731 IKGRTDM
+1731 IKGKTDM
-1738 PGVLAAGIARTTGT
+1738 PGVLAAGIAGAFGGVR
-1752 VQNAY
+1752 NAY
-1757 GAKVNRQGYDI
+1757 GAKVNRLGYDK
-1768 AVCERQRDNSYK
+1768 AVCERQRDNSYI

-1790 SVQLTVFGDSRDAG
+1790 SVQVTVFGNSRDAG
-1804 CVMDIQDYYFTCC
+1804 CVMDVQDYYFTCC
-1817 FYNPVDTYKEQHD
+1817 FYNPVDVNKEEHD

>member
-32 WGLLGDDLVNISI
+32 WGLLGDDLVQISI

-286 RVSELVVGSVLKFKD
+286 RVSELVAGSVLKFKD

-392 QTDAERRLQEQG
+392 QTDAERKLQDQG

-425 YLLKLFAD
+425 YLMKLFAD

-463 QRSLFDVYNYTL
+463 QRNLFDVYNYTL

-524 VFDPDGDYY
+524 VFDPEGDYY

-545 SLSVGAKSM
+545 ALSVGAKSM

-576 SAGTLTHYTIEE
+576 SSGTLTHYTIED
-588 SARTWI
+588 SPRTWI
-594 VAPAVVSLEED
+594 VAPAVISLEED

-619 EAATMVFSKSP
+619 NSATVVFSKST

-655 ARSIALSY
+655 ARSMSLTY

-708 AVSDIIKQPISE
+708 VVSDIIKQPISE
-720 AKAYAD
+720 AKSYAD
-726 GKTNDAL
+726 G
-733 EEVAR
+733 
-738 INTAIRTL
+738 
-746 SIGGRNYIRNS
+746 
-757 SQEFKMKGLYKNF
+757 
-770 NLSDKLKEGSEVT
+770 
-783 ISAYIVIHAQPK
+783 
-795 VNDDKARLKFVLT
+795 
-808 PATWITDN
+808 
-816 WGLADLPTGVS
+816 
-827 EGIVQKTITL
+827 
-837 TRDVTR
+837 
-843 LSVYPN
+843 
-849 YYYLK
+849 
-854 EDKGAEVTVK
+854 
-864 WIKLEYGNKA
+864 
-874 TDYTEAPEDTAD
+874 
-886 AIRRAETESKNLA
+886 
-899 VSEAGKAQ
+899 
-907 ANAIATAQADST
+907 
-919 AKTAQALSDAKAY
+919 
-932 TDGKV
+932 
-937 NEAKASIQQVSNAL
+937 
-951 NTAKSEL
+951 
-958 QTAQRTA
+958 
-965 TEAKTRAEN
+965 
-974 TYTRAMADGKISE
+974 
-987 AERRAIAQAESKAN
+987 KAN

-1012 ALKAELEGKVSSIL
+1012 ALKTELEGKVSSIL
-1026 SSVAIIQGDLQRQ
+1026 SNVATIQGDLQRQ
-1039 IDKQVEMFWGEQPPT
+1039 IDKQIEMYWGEQPPT
-1054 GRIGWTE
+1054 GRIGWKE

-1075 SPEGVTITQQNAKQY
+1075 PPEGVTITPQNAKQY

-1095 SWRWHGNGWIEIADT
+1095 SWRWHGNGWLEIADT
-1110 DVTRALSLAGEAKAS
+1110 DVTRALALAGEAKAS

-1134 GSAIPTGYKQGDL
+1134 GSIIPTGYKQGDL
-1147 WTLTGVWNGFK
+1147 WTLTSAWNGFK
-1158 QGSILTAIKDEVIGQ
+1158 QGSILTAIQDEVIGQ

-1188 TALHNLAIGGRN
+1188 TAIRTLSIGGRN
-1200 YIRKK
+1200 LVRRFDAVKQDGYFLGCWLFPKPEQWQAGLEYTLSFNLGTTHNDPLVWLYVDK
-1205 YHREQEGGVL
+1205 YSR
-1215 AIELT
+1215 AT
-1220 ETLPAGIYTFSCYAE
+1220 
-1235 IKRNK
+1235 
-1240 GYIGVLP
+1240 
-1247 SLESD
+1247 D
-1252 YSKFINSPKSFIGI
+1252 
-1266 ETGNGESGVYVG
+1266 
-1278 VIEIESPMSRIY
+1278 RIY
-1290 VYPQRRW
+1290 PQGELKRGDDGLFYGRYICTFKPTQDDIDRGRPRDGW
-1297 AKTADGGLIDFKW
+1297 DGFRLYLGHTNGQNANDPKAKVDRV
-1310 IKLEKGNKATDYTEA
+1310 KLERGNKATDYTEA
-1325 PEDVADALKKVDTD
+1325 PEDVADAIKKVDTD

-1352 AFANTKTQEA
+1352 TYANTKTQEA
-1362 NTYTNSKASEV
+1362 NTYTNTKASEV
-1373 KAYASQQASTAL
+1373 KTYASQQASTAL

-1394 EDEKR
+1394 EDDKREK
-1399 ARALRAEIMQDYLR
+1399 ALRAEIMQDYLR

-1430 NVIALKSTN
+1430 NVIALKSIN

-1507 IGGVP
+1507 IGGVARP
-1512 RGLDSLLGS
+1512 LDSLLGGTLS
-1521 TFNGD
+1521 GD
-1526 DRTGDTSF
+1526 ARSGSVEFRHTTTKDAELSD
-1534 SLVSTQ
+1534 
-1540 GQDLEQTKELIGSI
+1540 TKELIGGM
-1554 NIPKDGTAIKFSGK
+1554 NVTKDGTTIKFSGSYN
-1568 FHINVDQAVSDY
+1568 ISVDQAFHDGDIDESFYPNINRNTIQREVATGILEIKLIKQGERGDEEKAQIVYASM
-1580 DDTDYEYGR
+1580 
-1589 YGDDRDYWL
+1589 YGDDPASGKQ
-1598 NREREEEE
+1598 NFVT
-1606 RARRSRENLKRT
+1606 S
-1618 NAMATLVISLIKLGE
+1618 ATLEK
-1633 RGEEVKMQIL
+1633 
-1643 NESRS
+1643 
-1648 YNDGRGHGTESFTAS
+1648 
-1663 TTLEQGVYKVIAR
+1663 GVYKVV
-1676 CTLLATGIDTSSTS
+1676 ATCIHKGASIDTSSTIATANIATEVTNKS
-1690 AAVDIKTDLTQ
+1690 T
-1701 KNAEVHISNKAMYAV
+1701 EVHIGNKAMYAV

-1738 PGVLAAGIARTTGT
+1738 PGVLAAGIAKTTGT

-1757 GAKVNRQGYDI
+1757 GAKVNRQGYDY
-1768 AVCERQRDNSYK
+1768 AACERQRDNSYK

-1790 SVQLTVFGDSRDAG
+1790 SVQVTVFGDSRDAG
-1804 CVMDIQDYYFTCC
+1804 CVMDVQDYYFTCC
-1817 FYNPVDTYKEQHD
+1817 FYNPVDTYKEQHN

>member
-16 LAVKKEATAIT
+16 LAVKKEATAIM

-286 RVSELVVGSVLKFKD
+286 RISELVVGSVLKFKD
-301 ASMFDLNA
+301 ASMFDLND

-404 REYYRQNSQPKVKYG
+404 NEYYRQNSQPKVKYG

-475 TIADVAES
+475 TIADVVES

-524 VFDPDGDYY
+524 VFDPEGDYY

-545 SLSVGAKSM
+545 ALSVGAKSM

-576 SAGTLTHYTIEE
+576 SAGTLTHYTIED
-588 SARTWI
+588 SPRTWI
-594 VAPAVVSLEED
+594 VAPAVVSLDED

-619 EAATMVFSKSP
+619 ESATIVFSKST

-655 ARSIALSY
+655 ARSMSLTY

-720 AKAYAD
+720 AKSY
-726 GKTNDAL
+726 
-733 EEVAR
+733 
-738 INTAIRTL
+738 
-746 SIGGRNYIRNS
+746 
-757 SQEFKMKGLYKNF
+757 
-770 NLSDKLKEGSEVT
+770 
-783 ISAYIVIHAQPK
+783 
-795 VNDDKARLKFVLT
+795 
-808 PATWITDN
+808 
-816 WGLADLPTGVS
+816 
-827 EGIVQKTITL
+827 
-837 TRDVTR
+837 
-843 LSVYPN
+843 
-849 YYYLK
+849 
-854 EDKGAEVTVK
+854 
-864 WIKLEYGNKA
+864 
-874 TDYTEAPEDTAD
+874 
-886 AIRRAETESKNLA
+886 
-899 VSEAGKAQ
+899 
-907 ANAIATAQADST
+907 
-919 AKTAQALSDAKAY
+919 
-932 TDGKV
+932 
-937 NEAKASIQQVSNAL
+937 
-951 NTAKSEL
+951 
-958 QTAQRTA
+958 
-965 TEAKTRAEN
+965 
-974 TYTRAMADGKISE
+974 
-987 AERRAIAQAESKAN
+987 
-1001 DALAEASRRDT
+1001 
-1012 ALKAELEGKVSSIL
+1012 
-1026 SSVAIIQGDLQRQ
+1026 
-1039 IDKQVEMFWGEQPPT
+1039 
-1054 GRIGWTE
+1054 
-1061 ADDAKH
+1061 
-1067 EGDTYTVR
+1067 
-1075 SPEGVTITQQNAKQY
+1075 
-1090 PNVGK
+1090 
-1095 SWRWHGNGWIEIADT
+1095 
-1110 DVTRALSLAGEAKAS
+1110 
-1125 ADGKVTHFR
+1125 
-1134 GSAIPTGYKQGDL
+1134 
-1147 WTLTGVWNGFK
+1147 
-1158 QGSILTAIKDEVIGQ
+1158 
-1173 YNPTHWKEEVRYTDD
+1173 
-1188 TALHNLAIGGRN
+1188 
-1200 YIRKK
+1200 
-1205 YHREQEGGVL
+1205 
-1215 AIELT
+1215 
-1220 ETLPAGIYTFSCYAE
+1220 
-1235 IKRNK
+1235 
-1240 GYIGVLP
+1240 
-1247 SLESD
+1247 
-1252 YSKFINSPKSFIGI
+1252 
-1266 ETGNGESGVYVG
+1266 
-1278 VIEIESPMSRIY
+1278 
-1290 VYPQRRW
+1290 
-1297 AKTADGGLIDFKW
+1297 
-1310 IKLEKGNKATDYTEA
+1310 
-1325 PEDVADALKKVDTD
+1325 
-1339 STAKANQ
+1339 
-1346 ALNDAK
+1346 
-1352 AFANTKTQEA
+1352 ANTKTQEA
-1362 NTYTNSKASEV
+1362 NTYTNTKASEV
-1373 KAYASQQASTAL
+1373 KTYASQQASTAL

-1394 EDEKR
+1394 EDDKREK
-1399 ARALRAEIMQDYLR
+1399 ALRALMMQDYLR
-1413 RVIKDGST
+1413 QVIKDGST

-1439 GKVSSYIDGNEA
+1439 GKISSYIDGNEA

-1467 EKRAVEIT
+1467 ENRAVEIT
-1475 HDGNARFGQMHL
+1475 HDGNARFGQMRL

-1507 IGGVP
+1507 IGGVARP
-1512 RGLDSLLGS
+1512 LDILLG
-1521 TFNGD
+1521 GALAL
-1526 DRTGDTSF
+1526 DRLS
-1534 SLVSTQ
+1534 
-1540 GQDLEQTKELIGSI
+1540 GSADFKFEI
-1554 NIPKDGTAIKFSGK
+1554 RGNVNQNNDHHESKVIIDRLSVQKDGTTIKFFGDYSLE
-1568 FHINVDQAVSDY
+1568 VSQDLVDY
-1580 DDTDYEYGR
+1580 DSPELMHSVLVATDF
-1589 YGDDRDYWL
+1589 
-1598 NREREEEE
+1598 
-1606 RARRSRENLKRT
+1606 LKRDE
-1618 NAMATLVISLIKLGE
+1618 AVGSLEVKIIKRGE
-1633 RGEEVKMQIL
+1633 RGEEERAQIL
-1643 NESRS
+1643 YMQKRAVDGSIHDEKYSSILTLEKGEYKVVANFDHYGSMLGESRTIANVNLETALTNKS
-1648 YNDGRGHGTESFTAS
+1648 TE
-1663 TTLEQGVYKVIAR
+1663 VYIGK
-1676 CTLLATGIDTSSTS
+1676 DS
-1690 AAVDIKTDLTQ
+1690 
-1701 KNAEVHISNKAMYAV
+1701 MYAV
-1716 FGRENFLHVSEQGTT
+1716 FGRENFLHVSEEGTT

-1738 PGVLAAGIARTTGT
+1738 PGVLAAGIAGAFGGVR
-1752 VQNAY
+1752 NAY
-1757 GAKVNRQGYDI
+1757 GAKVNRLGYDK
-1768 AVCERQRDNSYK
+1768 AVCERQRDNSYI

-1790 SVQLTVFGDSRDAG
+1790 SVQVTVFGNSRDAG
-1804 CVMDIQDYYFTCC
+1804 CVMDVQDYYFTCC
-1817 FYNPVDTYKEQHD
+1817 FYNPVDVNKEEHD
-1830 FTYLCIGPNTK
+1830 FTYLCIGPNTKQKKGGEATYR

>member
-32 WGLLGDDLVNISI
+32 WGLLGDDLVQISI

-131 ANANRVFPDK
+131 ANANRVFPNK

-286 RVSELVVGSVLKFKD
+286 RISELVAGSVLKFKD

-309 LEADGRTTKYL
+309 LDADGRTTKYL

-333 NLAGYEFDIHKYD
+333 NLAGYEFDIHKYE

-404 REYYRQNSQPKVKYG
+404 NEYYRQNSQPKVKYG

-524 VFDPDGDYY
+524 VFDPEGDYY

-576 SAGTLTHYTIEE
+576 SSGTLTHYTIEDNP
-588 SARTWI
+588 RTWI
-594 VAPAVVSLEED
+594 VAPAMVSLDED

-619 EAATMVFSKSP
+619 DSATIVFSKST

-655 ARSIALSY
+655 ARSMSLTY

-720 AKAYAD
+720 AKSYAD

-733 EEVAR
+733 AEVAR
-738 INTAIRTL
+738 RDTALKTELEGKVTALLSSVSTIQGDLQRQIDKQVEMFWGEKPPTGRIGWKEADDAKHEGDTYTVRPPEGVTITPQNAKQYPNVGKSWRWHGNGWLEIADTDVTRALALAGEAKASADGKVTHFRGGAIPTGYKQGDLWTLTSAWNGFKQGSILTATQDEVIGQYNPTHWKEEVRYTDDTAIRTL

-757 SQEFKMKGLYKNF
+757 RKEFKMKGLHKF
-770 NLSDKLKEGSEVT
+770 LELSDTLKAGSAVT
-783 ISAYIVIHAQPK
+783 LSAHIVIHAQPK
-795 VNDDKARLKFVLT
+795 VEGDKARLKFLLT
-808 PATWITDN
+808 PATWSENN
-816 WGLADLPTGVS
+816 WDLAELPTGVS
-827 EGIVQKTITL
+827 EGLVQKTITL
-837 TRDVTR
+837 DRDVTR
-843 LSVYPN
+843 LCVYPN
-849 YYYLK
+849 YSYLD

-874 TDYTEAPEDTAD
+874 TDYTEAPEDVAD
-886 AIRRAETESKNLA
+886 AI
-899 VSEAGKAQ
+899 
-907 ANAIATAQADST
+907 
-919 AKTAQALSDAKAY
+919 
-932 TDGKV
+932 
-937 NEAKASIQQVSNAL
+937 
-951 NTAKSEL
+951 
-958 QTAQRTA
+958 
-965 TEAKTRAEN
+965 
-974 TYTRAMADGKISE
+974 
-987 AERRAIAQAESKAN
+987 
-1001 DALAEASRRDT
+1001 
-1012 ALKAELEGKVSSIL
+1012 
-1026 SSVAIIQGDLQRQ
+1026 
-1039 IDKQVEMFWGEQPPT
+1039 
-1054 GRIGWTE
+1054 
-1061 ADDAKH
+1061 
-1067 EGDTYTVR
+1067 
-1075 SPEGVTITQQNAKQY
+1075 
-1090 PNVGK
+1090 
-1095 SWRWHGNGWIEIADT
+1095 
-1110 DVTRALSLAGEAKAS
+1110 
-1125 ADGKVTHFR
+1125 
-1134 GSAIPTGYKQGDL
+1134 
-1147 WTLTGVWNGFK
+1147 
-1158 QGSILTAIKDEVIGQ
+1158 
-1173 YNPTHWKEEVRYTDD
+1173 
-1188 TALHNLAIGGRN
+1188 
-1200 YIRKK
+1200 
-1205 YHREQEGGVL
+1205 
-1215 AIELT
+1215 
-1220 ETLPAGIYTFSCYAE
+1220 
-1235 IKRNK
+1235 
-1240 GYIGVLP
+1240 
-1247 SLESD
+1247 
-1252 YSKFINSPKSFIGI
+1252 
-1266 ETGNGESGVYVG
+1266 
-1278 VIEIESPMSRIY
+1278 
-1290 VYPQRRW
+1290 
-1297 AKTADGGLIDFKW
+1297 
-1310 IKLEKGNKATDYTEA
+1310 
-1325 PEDVADALKKVDTD
+1325 KKVDTD

-1352 AFANTKTQEA
+1352 TYANTKTQEA
-1362 NTYTNSKASEV
+1362 NTYTNSKANEV
-1373 KAYASQQASTAL
+1373 KTYASQQASTAL

-1394 EDEKR
+1394 EDDKR
-1399 ARALRAEIMQDYLR
+1399 ERALRAEIMQDYLR
-1413 RVIKDGST
+1413 QVIKDGST
-1421 LIKGGLLAT
+1421 LVKGGLLAT
-1430 NVIALKSTN
+1430 NVIALKSTK

-1456 ATGVTDAFTAN
+1456 AAGVTDAFTAN

-1507 IGGVP
+1507 IGGVARP
-1512 RGLDSLLGS
+1512 LDSLLGGTLS
-1521 TFNGD
+1521 SD
-1526 DRTGDTSF
+1526 DRNGSVEFRPPTINSDAEITN
-1534 SLVSTQ
+1534 TN
-1540 GQDLEQTKELIGSI
+1540 ELIGGM
-1554 NIPKDGTAIKFSGK
+1554 NITKDGTTIKFSGSYN
-1568 FHINVDQAVSDY
+1568 ISVDQEY
-1580 DDTDYEYGR
+1580 HENDTSTYP
-1589 YGDDRDYWL
+1589 
-1598 NREREEEE
+1598 
-1606 RARRSRENLKRT
+1606 SRPTDTSTLKRA
-1618 NAMATLVISLIKLGE
+1618 NAIGILEIKLVKKGE
-1633 RGEEVKMQIL
+1633 RGDEDKAQIL
-1643 NESRS
+1643 YVSKQG
-1648 YNDGRGHGTESFTAS
+1648 NDTARGKVNFVAS
-1663 TTLEQGVYKVIAR
+1663 ATIEKGVYKVVAT
-1676 CTLLATGIDTSSTS
+1676 CTHKGASVGRSSTI
-1690 AAVDIKTDLTQ
+1690 ATADIATKVTN
-1701 KNAEVHISNKAMYAV
+1701 KSSEVYIGKDSMYAV
-1716 FGRENFLHVSEQGTT
+1716 FGRENFLHVSEEGTT

-1738 PGVLAAGIARTTGT
+1738 PGVLAAGIAKTTGT

-1757 GAKVNRQGYDI
+1757 GAKVNRLGYEG
-1768 AVCERQRDNSYK
+1768 AWCERQRDNSYK

-1790 SVQLTVFGDSRDAG
+1790 SVQVTVFGDSRDAG

-1817 FYNPVDTYKEQHD
+1817 FYNPVDTYKEQHN